1 MKNIIIATILILS
14 ALAVG
19 AKTVQTGVV
28 REYKG
33 KAKKTAL
40 AGVELQ
46 VYPAQSTASDR
57 NGNFRLEFLT
67 LKPGERI
74 NVRRIEK
81 EGYEIFNKDAL
92 EQWNLNPTA
101 TFMIV
106 MCRSNMFKQ
115 LKDTYY
121 KNSGERYARQYRKA
135 QDELKRL
142 KDQNKIQQKEY
153 IERLEQ
159 LEQEYG
165 RQLENLDNYVDRFAR
180 IDLSEISPV
189 EQEIIE
195 LVQAGKIDE
204 AIAKYEELNA
214 KEKLLDGISKR
225 KEVGEAIS
233 TLTEIDRNL
242 AADNDTLYAVVERQ
256 IQTLQLGGAENNEK
270 IRRLY
275 CDIADADTT
284 NIEWLIDTGNFLY
297 EYAADHQAALGYFHK
312 ALASAEALHGPR
324 SEEVAKVMNN
334 LGVVCNDLGEFSNAL
349 DYLQR
354 ALEIRLAVHGE
365 ENNLTATT
373 YQNLGNTYLD
383 SGDPNKALEYFQKAL
398 DINQKVLD
406 PEAPDIAVS
415 YNDIGNA
422 WCVMGDYAKGLE
434 YLNKALEIQKK
445 NYGEEHL
452 QVAAILNNIGYLQS
466 TTGNYQEALDN
477 HQKAL
482 SIQEKI
488 VGSDHPDTAI
498 SNNNIGSTYFHTGD
512 FTKALEYFR
521 KALDIREKAFGE
533 RHPSVGESYNNLG
546 VVCIE
551 LGDYH
556 GARDNLEKTLE
567 VYKSVYEGD
576 NEAVAVIYNNLA
588 NLCSSLG
595 DFRKALE
602 YNEKALEINERIFGP
617 EHPQVALS
625 HNNLGT
631 TYGNLGEH
639 QKGLEHLQKA
649 LDIRIKVLGA
659 DHPDVAT
666 GYNNIG
672 TVYSDL
678 GDYDKALEYYR
689 KSLETRRKT
698 FKEENTEFAQ
708 LYNNIGIALAKQG
721 KEAEGLE
728 YKRKALAI
736 RGKVLGD
743 DHPDIRESNFSVA
756 LTLIK
761 LAAADTAYQAQLD
774 EFMTD
779 KVWTMAVAAA
789 DGAAA
794 AKGLTGEYVIFALND
809 WRFGDHDF
817 YGAAMGSMGK
827 PKEFTMYRDG
837 NTEAYRF
844 DDDRLG
850 MGLYLVKVTSEEKA
864 RLKRA
869 FEEWQKNNSV
879 K

>member
-1 MKNIIIATILILS
+1 MKNIIITTILILS
-14 ALAVG
+14 ALAAG
-19 AKTVQTGVV
+19 ARTVQTGVV

-101 TFMIV
+101 SFMIV

-180 IDLSEISPV
+180 IDLSEILPV

-195 LVQAGKIDE
+195 LVQVGKIDE

-233 TLTEIDRNL
+233 TLTEVDRNL

-256 IQTLQLGGAENNEK
+256 IQTLQLGGADNNVK
-270 IRRLY
+270 IKQLY

-284 NIEWLIDTGNFLY
+284 NIGWLIDTGNFLY

-312 ALASAEALHGPR
+312 ALASAEAQHGPR
-324 SEEVAKVMNN
+324 SEETSKVMNN
-334 LGVVCNDLGEFSNAL
+334 LGVVCNDLGEFSKAL

-354 ALEIRLAVHGE
+354 ALDIRLAVLGE

-406 PEAPDIAVS
+406 PDDPALAVS
-415 YNDIGNA
+415 YNDLGN
-422 WCVMGDYAKGLE
+422 VFYSLGDYGKALE
-434 YLNKALEIQKK
+434 YLEKALEIQTKI
-445 NYGEEHL
+445 YSGGHL
-452 QVAAILNNIGYLQS
+452 HTAATLNNIGMLLS
-466 TTGNYQEALDN
+466 DKGDYQTALDN
-477 HQKAL
+477 YFKAL
-482 SIQEKI
+482 AIQEKI
-488 VGSDHPDTAI
+488 VGPGHPDIAI
-498 SNNNIGSTYFHTGD
+498 SYNNIGSVYYYTGD
-512 FTKALEYFR
+512 FSKALEYFR
-521 KALDIREKAFGE
+521 KALDIRVAAFGE
-533 RHPSVGESYNNLG
+533 KHPSVGESYSNTGVTLTQLG
-546 VVCIE
+546 NY
-551 LGDYH
+551 DA
-556 GARDNLEKTLE
+556 ARENLEKSLE
-567 VYKSVYEGD
+567 IYKDVFGND
-576 NEAVAVIYNNLA
+576 NEAISVTYINLA
-588 NLCSSLG
+588 DLSSNLG
-595 DFRKALE
+595 DFQKALE
-602 YNEKALEINERIFGP
+602 YQQKALEINQRLFGP
-617 EHPQVALS
+617 DHPQVALS
-625 HNNLGT
+625 YNNIGT
-631 TYGNLGEH
+631 AYGDLGEP
-639 QKGLEHLQKA
+639 QKALEYLQKA
-649 LDIRIKVLGA
+649 LDIRIKLLGNN
-659 DHPDVAT
+659 HPYVAS

-672 TVYSDL
+672 TIYNDL
-678 GDYDKALEYYR
+678 GNYDKALEYYH
-689 KSLETRRKT
+689 KAIDSYSHN
-698 FKEENTEFAQ
+698 EENPECAQ
-708 LYNNIGIALAKQG
+708 TYNNIGVALAKQG
-721 KEAEGLE
+721 KDAEALD
-728 YKRKALAI
+728 YKQKALEI
-736 RGKVLGD
+736 REQVLGIN
-743 DHPDIRESNFSVA
+743 HPGSRASYFSIA
-756 LTLIK
+756 LSLIK
-761 LAAADTAYQAQLD
+761 LAAADPAYQAQLD

-794 AKGLTGEYVIFALND
+794 SKGLTGEYVVFALND

-817 YGAAMGSMGK
+817 YGAAMGSVGK
-827 PKEFTMYRDG
+827 PKEFAMYRDG

-850 MGLYLVKVTSEEKA
+850 LEMLLIKVTPEKKA

>member
-101 TFMIV
+101 PFMIV

-142 KDQNKIQQKEY
+142 KEQNKIQQKEY

-233 TLTEIDRNL
+233 TLTEVDRNL

-284 NIEWLIDTGNFLY
+284 NIGWLIDTGNFLY

-312 ALASAEALHGPR
+312 ALASAEAQHGPQ
-324 SEEVAKVMNN
+324 SEEVAKVLNN
-334 LGVVCNDLGEFSNAL
+334 LGVVCNELGEFSKAL
-349 DYLQR
+349 DHLQR
-354 ALEIRLAVHGE
+354 ALDIRLAVLGE
-365 ENNLTATT
+365 ENALTATT
-373 YQNLGNTYLD
+373 YENLGNTYLD
-383 SGDPNKALEYFQKAL
+383 SGDPNKALEYFQKAF

-406 PEAPDIAVS
+406 SDDPALTVS
-415 YNDIGNA
+415 YNDLGNA
-422 WCVMGDYAKGLE
+422 FYSLGDYGKALE
-434 YLNKALEIQKK
+434 YLEKALEIQTKI
-445 NYGEEHL
+445 YSGGHL
-452 QVAAILNNIGYLQS
+452 HTAATLNNIGMLLS
-466 TTGNYQEALDN
+466 DKGDYQAALDN
-477 HQKAL
+477 YFKAL
-482 SIQEKI
+482 AIQEKI
-488 VGSDHPDTAI
+488 VGPGHPDIAI
-498 SNNNIGSTYFHTGD
+498 SYNNIGSVYYYTGD
-512 FTKALEYFR
+512 FSKALEYFR
-521 KALDIREKAFGE
+521 KALDIRVAAFGE
-533 RHPSVGESYNNLG
+533 KHPSVGESYSNTGVTLTQLG
-546 VVCIE
+546 NY
-551 LGDYH
+551 DA
-556 GARDNLEKTLE
+556 ARENLEKSLE
-567 VYKSVYEGD
+567 IYKDVFGND
-576 NEAVAVIYNNLA
+576 NEAISVTYINLA
-588 NLCSSLG
+588 DLSSNLG
-595 DFRKALE
+595 DFQKALE
-602 YNEKALEINERIFGP
+602 YQQKALEINLRLFGP
-617 EHPQVALS
+617 DHPQVALS
-625 HNNLGT
+625 YNNIGT
-631 TYGNLGEH
+631 AYGDLGEP
-639 QKGLEHLQKA
+639 QKALEYLQKA
-649 LDIRIKVLGA
+649 LDIRIKLLGNN
-659 DHPDVAT
+659 HPYVAS

-672 TVYSDL
+672 TIYNDL
-678 GDYDKALEYYR
+678 GNYDKALEYYH
-689 KSLETRRKT
+689 KAIDSYSHN
-698 FKEENTEFAQ
+698 EENPECAQ
-708 LYNNIGIALAKQG
+708 TYNNIGVALAKQG
-721 KEAEGLE
+721 KDAEALD
-728 YKRKALAI
+728 YKQKALEL
-736 RGKVLGD
+736 REQVLGIN
-743 DHPDIRESNFSVA
+743 HPDCRASYFSIA
-756 LTLIK
+756 LSLIK

-774 EFMTD
+774 EFMAD

-837 NTEAYRF
+837 NTKAYRF

>member
-14 ALAVG
+14 ALTAG
-19 AKTVQTGVV
+19 ARTVQTGIV

-40 AGVELQ
+40 PGVELQ

-92 EQWNLNPTA
+92 DQWNLNPTA
-101 TFMIV
+101 PFMIV

-142 KDQNKIQQKEY
+142 KEQNKIQQKEY

-214 KEKLLDGISKR
+214 KEKLLEGISRR
-225 KEVGEAIS
+225 KEISEAIS
-233 TLTEIDRNL
+233 TLTVVDRNL

-256 IQTLQLGGAENNEK
+256 IQTLQLGGAENNDK

-312 ALASAEALHGPR
+312 ALASAEAQHGPR
-324 SEEVAKVMNN
+324 SKEVAKVMNN
-334 LGVVCNDLGEFSNAL
+334 LGVVYNELGEFSKAL

-354 ALEIRLAVHGE
+354 ALDIRLAVLGE

-373 YQNLGNTYLD
+373 YQNLGNTYLS
-383 SGDPNKALEYFQKAL
+383 SGDANKVLEYFQKAL
-398 DINQKVLD
+398 DINLKVLD
-406 PEAPDIAVS
+406 PDAPGIAIG
-415 YNDIGNA
+415 YNNIGNA
-422 WCVMGDYAKGLE
+422 WCILGDYAKGLE
-434 YLNKALEIQKK
+434 YLEKALEIQKK
-445 NYGEEHL
+445 NYGDGHL
-452 QVAAILNNIGYLQS
+452 HVAATVNNIGYLQ
-466 TTGNYQEALDN
+466 TILGNYQEALEDY
-477 HQKAL
+477 QKAL

-488 VGSDHPDTAI
+488 VGPDHPDIAI

-512 FTKALEYFR
+512 FAKALDYFR
-521 KALDIREKAFGE
+521 KALDIREKSFGE
-533 RHPSVGESYNNLG
+533 RHPSVGESYNNVGLMLTY
-546 VVCIE
+546 
-551 LGDYH
+551 LGDFES
-556 GARDNLEKTLE
+556 ARKYLEKGLE
-567 VYKSVYEGD
+567 IKEAVYDGD
-576 NEAVAVIYNNLA
+576 NEAIAISYINLA
-588 NLCSSLG
+588 ELYSDLG
-595 DFRKALE
+595 DFQKALE
-602 YNEKALEINERIFGP
+602 YQQKALEINLRLFGP
-617 EHPQVALS
+617 DHPQVALS
-625 HNNLGT
+625 YNNIGT
-631 TYGNLGEH
+631 AYGDLGEP
-639 QKGLEHLQKA
+639 QKALEYLQKA
-649 LDIRIKVLGA
+649 LEIRIKFLGNN
-659 DHPDVAT
+659 HPYVAS

-672 TVYSDL
+672 TIYNDL

-689 KSLETRRKT
+689 KAIDSYSHN
-698 FKEENTEFAQ
+698 EENPECAQ
-708 LYNNIGIALAKQG
+708 TYNNIGVALAKQG
-721 KEAEGLE
+721 KDAEALD
-728 YKRKALAI
+728 YKQKALEI
-736 RGKVLGD
+736 RERVLGIN
-743 DHPDIRESNFSVA
+743 HPDCRASYFSIA
-756 LTLIK
+756 LSLIK
-761 LAAADTAYQAQLD
+761 LAAADPAYQAQLD

-794 AKGLTGEYVIFALND
+794 SKGLTGEYVVFALND

-817 YGAAMGSMGK
+817 YGAAMGSVGK
-827 PKEFTMYRDG
+827 PKDFVMYRDG

-850 MGLYLVKVTSEEKA
+850 MEMLLIKVTPEEKA

>member
-1 MKNIIIATILILS
+1 MKNIIITTILILS
-14 ALAVG
+14 AFAAG
-19 AKTVQTGVV
+19 ARTVQTGVV

-92 EQWNLNPTA
+92 DQWNLNPTA
-101 TFMIV
+101 SFMIV

-180 IDLSEISPV
+180 IDLSEILPV

-233 TLTEIDRNL
+233 TLTEVDRNL

-256 IQTLQLGGAENNEK
+256 IQTLQLGGADNNAK
-270 IRRLY
+270 IRQLY

-284 NIEWLIDTGNFLY
+284 NIGWLIDTGNFLY
-297 EYAADHQAALGYFHK
+297 EYAADHQAALDYFRK
-312 ALASAEALHGPR
+312 ALASAEAQHGPR

-334 LGVVCNDLGEFSNAL
+334 LGVVYNELGEFSKAL

-354 ALEIRLAVHGE
+354 ALEIRAAVHGE

-398 DINQKVLD
+398 DINQKVLESDD
-406 PEAPDIAVS
+406 PALAVS
-415 YNDIGNA
+415 YNDLGN
-422 WCVMGDYAKGLE
+422 VFYSLGDYGKALE
-434 YLNKALEIQKK
+434 YLEKALEIQTKI
-445 NYGEEHL
+445 YSGGHL
-452 QVAAILNNIGYLQS
+452 HTAATLNNIGMLLS
-466 TTGNYQEALDN
+466 DKGDYQTALDN
-477 HQKAL
+477 YFKAL
-482 SIQEKI
+482 AIQEKI
-488 VGSDHPDTAI
+488 VGPGHPDIAI
-498 SNNNIGSTYFHTGD
+498 SYNNIGSVYYYTGD
-512 FTKALEYFR
+512 FSKALEYFR
-521 KALDIREKAFGE
+521 KALDIRVAAFGE
-533 RHPSVGESYNNLG
+533 KHPSVGESYSNTGVTLTQLG
-546 VVCIE
+546 NY
-551 LGDYH
+551 DD
-556 GARDNLEKTLE
+556 ARENLEKSLE
-567 VYKSVYEGD
+567 IYKDVYGND
-576 NEAVAVIYNNLA
+576 NEAISVTYINLA
-588 NLCSSLG
+588 DLSSNLG
-595 DFRKALE
+595 DFQKALE
-602 YNEKALEINERIFGP
+602 YQQKALEINLRLFGP
-617 EHPQVALS
+617 DHPQVALS
-625 HNNLGT
+625 YNNIGT
-631 TYGNLGEH
+631 AYGDLGEP
-639 QKGLEHLQKA
+639 QKALEYLQKA
-649 LDIRIKVLGA
+649 LDIRIKLLGNN
-659 DHPDVAT
+659 HPYVAS

-672 TVYSDL
+672 TIYNDL
-678 GDYDKALEYYR
+678 GNYDKALEYYH
-689 KSLETRRKT
+689 KAIDSYSHN
-698 FKEENTEFAQ
+698 EENPECAQ
-708 LYNNIGIALAKQG
+708 TYNNIGVALAKQG
-721 KEAEGLE
+721 KDAEALD
-728 YKRKALAI
+728 YKQKALEI
-736 RGKVLGD
+736 REQVLGIN
-743 DHPDIRESNFSVA
+743 HPDCRASYFSIA
-756 LTLIK
+756 LSLIK
-761 LAAADTAYQAQLD
+761 LAAADPAYQAQLD

-789 DGAAA
+789 DGVAA
-794 AKGLTGEYVIFALND
+794 AKGLTGEYVVFALND

-817 YGAAMGSMGK
+817 YGAAMGSVGK
-827 PKEFTMYRDG
+827 PKEFAMYRDG

-850 MGLYLVKVTSEEKA
+850 MEMLLIKVTPEEKA

>member
-1 MKNIIIATILILS
+1 MKNIIITTILILS
-14 ALAVG
+14 ALAAG
-19 AKTVQTGVV
+19 ARTVQTGVV

-101 TFMIV
+101 SFMIV

-180 IDLSEISPV
+180 IDLSEILPV

-233 TLTEIDRNL
+233 TLTEVDRNL

-256 IQTLQLGGAENNEK
+256 IQTLQLGGADNNAK
-270 IRRLY
+270 IRQLY
-275 CDIADADTT
+275 CDIADADTS
-284 NIEWLIDTGNFLY
+284 NIGWLIDTGNFLH

-312 ALASAEALHGPR
+312 ALASAEAQHGPR
-324 SEEVAKVMNN
+324 SEETSKVMNN
-334 LGVVCNDLGEFSNAL
+334 LGVVYNNLGEFSKAL

-354 ALEIRLAVHGE
+354 ALDIRLAVLGE
-365 ENNLTATT
+365 KNALTANT
-373 YQNLGNTYLD
+373 YENLGNTYLD
-383 SGDPNKALEYFQKAL
+383 SGDTAKALEYFRKAL

-567 VYKSVYEGD
+567 IYKSVYEGD
-576 NEAVAVIYNNLA
+576 NEAVAVAYNNLA
-588 NLCSSLG
+588 DLCFSLG
-595 DFRKALE
+595 DFRKAIE

-672 TVYSDL
+672 TIYSDL

-721 KEAEGLE
+721 KEVEGLE

-736 RGKVLGD
+736 REKVLGD

-756 LTLIK
+756 LTLIA
-761 LAAADTAYQAQLD
+761 LAAADPAYQSQLD

-779 KVWTMAVAAA
+779 KVWTMRTVSTN
-789 DGAAA
+789 GAAA
-794 AKGLTGEYVIFALND
+794 AKGLTGEYVVFALND
-809 WRFGDHDF
+809 WHFGDHDLQ
-817 YGAAMGSMGK
+817 GAAMASVGK
-827 PKEFTMYRDG
+827 PKEFVFYNEG
-837 NTEAYRF
+837 NPETYMFET
-844 DDDRLG
+844 DRLG
-850 MGLYLVKVTSEEKA
+850 MGLYLVKVTPEEKA

>member
-1 MKNIIIATILILS
+1 MKNIIIASILILS
-14 ALAVG
+14 ALAAG
-19 AKTVQTGVV
+19 AKTVQTGIV

-101 TFMIV
+101 PFMIV

-214 KEKLLDGISKR
+214 KAKLLESISKR

-233 TLTEIDRNL
+233 TLTEVDRNL

-284 NIEWLIDTGNFLY
+284 NIGWLIDTGNFLY

-312 ALASAEALHGPR
+312 ALASAEAQHGPR

-354 ALEIRLAVHGE
+354 ALDIRLAVLGE
-365 ENNLTATT
+365 ENALTATT
-373 YQNLGNTYLD
+373 YENLGNAYLD
-383 SGDPNKALEYFQKAL
+383 SGDTAKALEYFRKAL
-398 DINQKVLD
+398 DINQKVLESDD
-406 PEAPDIAVS
+406 PALAVS
-415 YNDIGNA
+415 YNDLGN
-422 WCVMGDYAKGLE
+422 VFYSLGDYGKALE
-434 YLNKALEIQKK
+434 YLEKALEIQTKI
-445 NYGEEHL
+445 YSGGHL
-452 QVAAILNNIGYLQS
+452 HTAATLNNIGMLLS
-466 TTGNYQEALDN
+466 DKGDYQTALDN
-477 HQKAL
+477 YFKAL
-482 SIQEKI
+482 AIQEKI
-488 VGSDHPDTAI
+488 VGPGHPDIAI
-498 SNNNIGSTYFHTGD
+498 SYNNIGSVYYYTGD
-512 FTKALEYFR
+512 FSKALEYFR
-521 KALDIREKAFGE
+521 KALDIRVAAFGE
-533 RHPSVGESYNNLG
+533 KHPSVGESYSNTGVTLTQLG
-546 VVCIE
+546 NY
-551 LGDYH
+551 DD
-556 GARDNLEKTLE
+556 ARENLEKSLE
-567 VYKSVYEGD
+567 IYKDVYGND
-576 NEAVAVIYNNLA
+576 NEAISVTYINLA
-588 NLCSSLG
+588 DLSSNLG
-595 DFRKALE
+595 DFQKALE
-602 YNEKALEINERIFGP
+602 YQQKALEINLRLFGP
-617 EHPQVALS
+617 DHPQVALS
-625 HNNLGT
+625 YNNIGT
-631 TYGNLGEH
+631 AYGDLGEP
-639 QKGLEHLQKA
+639 QKALEYLQKA
-649 LDIRIKVLGA
+649 LDIRIKLLGNN
-659 DHPDVAT
+659 HPYVAS

-672 TVYSDL
+672 TIYNDL
-678 GDYDKALEYYR
+678 GNYDKALEYYH
-689 KSLETRRKT
+689 KAIDSYSHN
-698 FKEENTEFAQ
+698 EENPECAQ
-708 LYNNIGIALAKQG
+708 TYNNIGVALAKQG
-721 KEAEGLE
+721 KDAEALD
-728 YKRKALAI
+728 YKQKALEI
-736 RGKVLGD
+736 REQVLGIN
-743 DHPDIRESNFSVA
+743 HPDCRASYFSIA
-756 LTLIK
+756 LSLIK
-761 LAAADTAYQAQLD
+761 LAAADPAYQAQLD

-779 KVWTMAVAAA
+779 KVWTMAVAVA

-794 AKGLTGEYVIFALND
+794 AKGMTGEYVIFALND

-850 MGLYLVKVTSEEKA
+850 MGLYLVKVTPEEKA

>member
-101 TFMIV
+101 PFMIV

-180 IDLSEISPV
+180 IDLSEVSPV

-233 TLTEIDRNL
+233 TLTEVDRNL

-312 ALASAEALHGPR
+312 ALASAEAQHGPQ
-324 SEEVAKVMNN
+324 SEEVAKVLNN
-334 LGVVCNDLGEFSNAL
+334 LGVVCNELGEFSKAL
-349 DYLQR
+349 DHLQR

-398 DINQKVLD
+398 EINQKVLD
-406 PEAPDIAVS
+406 PDDPAFAVS
-415 YNDIGNA
+415 YNDLGN
-422 WCVMGDYAKGLE
+422 VFYSLGDYGKALE
-434 YLNKALEIQKK
+434 YLEKALEIQTKI
-445 NYGEEHL
+445 YSGGHL
-452 QVAAILNNIGYLQS
+452 HTAATLNNIGMLLS
-466 TTGNYQEALDN
+466 DKGDYQTALDN
-477 HQKAL
+477 YFKAL
-482 SIQEKI
+482 AIQEKI
-488 VGSDHPDTAI
+488 VGPGHPDIAI
-498 SNNNIGSTYFHTGD
+498 SYNNIGSVYYYTSD
-512 FTKALEYFR
+512 FSKALEYFR
-521 KALDIREKAFGE
+521 KALDIRVAAFGE
-533 RHPSVGESYNNLG
+533 KHPSVGESYSNTGVTLTQLG
-546 VVCIE
+546 NY
-551 LGDYH
+551 DA
-556 GARDNLEKTLE
+556 ARENLEKSLE
-567 VYKSVYEGD
+567 IYKDIFGND
-576 NEAVAVIYNNLA
+576 NEAISITYINLA
-588 NLCSSLG
+588 DLSSNLG
-595 DFRKALE
+595 DFQKALE
-602 YNEKALEINERIFGP
+602 YQQKALEINLRLFGP
-617 EHPQVALS
+617 DHPQVALS
-625 HNNLGT
+625 YNNIGT
-631 TYGNLGEH
+631 AYGDLGEP
-639 QKGLEHLQKA
+639 QKALEYLQKA
-649 LDIRIKVLGA
+649 LDIRIKLLGNN
-659 DHPDVAT
+659 HPYVAS

-672 TVYSDL
+672 TIYNDL
-678 GDYDKALEYYR
+678 GNYDKALEYYH
-689 KSLETRRKT
+689 KAIDSYSHN
-698 FKEENTEFAQ
+698 EENPECAQ
-708 LYNNIGIALAKQG
+708 TYNNIGVALAKQG
-721 KEAEGLE
+721 KDAEALD
-728 YKRKALAI
+728 YKQKALEI
-736 RGKVLGD
+736 REKVLGIN
-743 DHPDIRESNFSVA
+743 HPDCRASYFSIA
-756 LTLIK
+756 LSLIK

>member
-1 MKNIIIATILILS
+1 MKNIIITTILILS
-14 ALAVG
+14 ALAAG
-19 AKTVQTGVV
+19 AKTVQTGIV

-33 KAKKTAL
+33 KAKKTPL

-101 TFMIV
+101 PFMIV

-214 KEKLLDGISKR
+214 KAKLLDGISKR

-233 TLTEIDRNL
+233 TLTEVDRNL

-256 IQTLQLGGAENNEK
+256 IQTLQLGGAENNGK

-284 NIEWLIDTGNFLY
+284 NIRWLIDTGNFLY

-312 ALASAEALHGPR
+312 ALASAEAQHGPQ
-324 SEEVAKVMNN
+324 SEEVAKVLNN
-334 LGVVCNDLGEFSNAL
+334 LGVVCNELGEFSKAL
-349 DYLQR
+349 DHLQR
-354 ALEIRLAVHGE
+354 ALDIRLAVLGE

-373 YQNLGNTYLD
+373 YNNIGNTYLV

-406 PEAPDIAVS
+406 HDAPEIAIS

-422 WCVMGDYAKGLE
+422 RCGLGDYAKGLE
-434 YLNKALEIQKK
+434 YFENALEIQKK
-445 NYGEEHL
+445 NYGDGHL
-452 QVAAILNNIGYLQS
+452 HVAATINNIGYLQS
-466 TTGNYQEALDN
+466 ILGNYQDALEC

-488 VGSDHPDTAI
+488 VGPDHPDIAI
-498 SNNNIGSTYFHTGD
+498 SNNNIGSAYYHIGDLAKARDYFS
-512 FTKALEYFR
+512 KALE
-521 KALDIREKAFGE
+521 IRIKAFGE
-533 RHPSVGESYNNLG
+533 RHPSVGESYNNVGLT
-546 VVCIE
+546 
-551 LGDYH
+551 LTDMGDFESALIY
-556 GARDNLEKTLE
+556 LETGLE
-567 VYKSVYEGD
+567 IKESVYEGD
-576 NEAVAVIYNNLA
+576 NEDIAISYINLGG
-588 NLCSSLG
+588 LYSDLG
-595 DFRKALE
+595 DFQKALE
-602 YNEKALEINERIFGP
+602 YQQKALEINQRLFGP
-617 EHPQVALS
+617 DHPQVALS
-625 HNNLGT
+625 YNNIGT
-631 TYGNLGEH
+631 AYGDLGEP
-639 QKGLEHLQKA
+639 QKALEYLHKA
-649 LDIRIKVLGA
+649 LDIRIKLLGNN
-659 DHPDVAT
+659 HPYVAS

-672 TVYSDL
+672 TIYNDL
-678 GDYDKALEYYR
+678 GNYDKALEYYH
-689 KSLETRRKT
+689 KAIDSYSHN
-698 FKEENTEFAQ
+698 EEDPECAQ
-708 LYNNIGIALAKQG
+708 TYNNIGVALAKQG
-721 KEAEGLE
+721 KDAEALD
-728 YKRKALAI
+728 YKQKALEL
-736 RGKVLGD
+736 REQVLGIN
-743 DHPDIRESNFSVA
+743 HPDCRASYFSIA
-756 LTLIK
+756 LSLIK

-827 PKEFTMYRDG
+827 PKEFTMYRDD

-850 MGLYLVKVTSEEKA
+850 MGLYLVKVTPEEKA

>member
-101 TFMIV
+101 PFMIV

-284 NIEWLIDTGNFLY
+284 NIGWLIDTGNFLY

-398 DINQKVLD
+398 EINQKVLD
-406 PEAPDIAVS
+406 PDDPAFAVS
-415 YNDIGNA
+415 YNDLGN
-422 WCVMGDYAKGLE
+422 VFYSLGDYSKALE
-434 YLNKALEIQKK
+434 YLEKALEIQTKI
-445 NYGEEHL
+445 YSGGHL
-452 QVAAILNNIGYLQS
+452 HTAATLNNIGMLLS
-466 TTGNYQEALDN
+466 DKGDYQTALDN
-477 HQKAL
+477 YFKAL
-482 SIQEKI
+482 AIQEKI
-488 VGSDHPDTAI
+488 VGPGHPDIAI
-498 SNNNIGSTYFHTGD
+498 SYNNIGSVYYYTGD
-512 FTKALEYFR
+512 FSKALEYFR
-521 KALDIREKAFGE
+521 KALDIRVAAFGE
-533 RHPSVGESYNNLG
+533 KHPSVGESYSNTGVTLTQLG
-546 VVCIE
+546 NYDAACE
-551 LGDYH
+551 
-556 GARDNLEKTLE
+556 NLEKSLE
-567 VYKSVYEGD
+567 IYKDVFGND
-576 NEAVAVIYNNLA
+576 NEAISVTYINLA
-588 NLCSSLG
+588 DLSSNLG
-595 DFRKALE
+595 DFQKALE
-602 YNEKALEINERIFGP
+602 YQQKALEINLRLFGP
-617 EHPQVALS
+617 DHPQVALS
-625 HNNLGT
+625 YNNIGT
-631 TYGNLGEH
+631 AYGDLGEP
-639 QKGLEHLQKA
+639 QKALEYLQKA
-649 LDIRIKVLGA
+649 LDIRIKLLGNN
-659 DHPDVAT
+659 HPYVAS

-672 TVYSDL
+672 TIYNDL
-678 GDYDKALEYYR
+678 GNYDKALEYYH
-689 KSLETRRKT
+689 KAIDSYSHN
-698 FKEENTEFAQ
+698 EESPECAQ
-708 LYNNIGIALAKQG
+708 TYNNIGVALAKQG
-721 KEAEGLE
+721 KDAEALD
-728 YKRKALAI
+728 YKQKALEL
-736 RGKVLGD
+736 REKVLGIN
-743 DHPDIRESNFSVA
+743 HPDCRASYFSIA
-756 LTLIK
+756 LSLIK

>member
-1 MKNIIIATILILS
+1 MKNIIITTILILS
-14 ALAVG
+14 AFAAG
-19 AKTVQTGVV
+19 ARTVQTGVV

-101 TFMIV
+101 SFMIV

-159 LEQEYG
+159 LEKEYG

-180 IDLSEISPV
+180 IDLSEILPI

-195 LVQAGKIDE
+195 LVQVGKIDE

-233 TLTEIDRNL
+233 TLTEVDRNL

-256 IQTLQLGGAENNEK
+256 IQTLQLGGADNNVK
-270 IRRLY
+270 IRQLY

-284 NIEWLIDTGNFLY
+284 NIGWLIDTGNFLY

-312 ALASAEALHGPR
+312 ALASAEAHHGPR
-324 SEEVAKVMNN
+324 SEETSKVMNN
-334 LGVVCNDLGEFSNAL
+334 LGVVYNNLGEFSKAL

-354 ALEIRLAVHGE
+354 ALDIRLAVLGE

-373 YQNLGNTYLD
+373 YQNLGNAYLD
-383 SGDPNKALEYFQKAL
+383 AGDTAKAMEYFHKAL
-398 DINQKVLD
+398 DINLKVLD
-406 PEAPDIAVS
+406 PDDPALAVS
-415 YNDIGNA
+415 YNDLGN
-422 WCVMGDYAKGLE
+422 VFYSLGDYGKALE
-434 YLNKALEIQKK
+434 YLEKALEIQTKI
-445 NYGEEHL
+445 YSGGHL
-452 QVAAILNNIGYLQS
+452 HTAATLNNIGMLLS
-466 TTGNYQEALDN
+466 DKGDYQTALDN
-477 HQKAL
+477 YFKAL
-482 SIQEKI
+482 AIQEKI
-488 VGSDHPDTAI
+488 VGPGHPDIAI
-498 SNNNIGSTYFHTGD
+498 SYNNIGSVYYYTGD
-512 FTKALEYFR
+512 FSKALEYFR
-521 KALDIREKAFGE
+521 KALDIRVAAFGE
-533 RHPSVGESYNNLG
+533 KHPSVGESYSNTGVTLTQLG
-546 VVCIE
+546 NY
-551 LGDYH
+551 DA
-556 GARDNLEKTLE
+556 ARENLEKSLE
-567 VYKSVYEGD
+567 IYKDVFGND
-576 NEAVAVIYNNLA
+576 NEAISVTYINLA
-588 NLCSSLG
+588 DLSSNLG
-595 DFRKALE
+595 DFQKALE
-602 YNEKALEINERIFGP
+602 YQQKALEINQRLFGP
-617 EHPQVALS
+617 DHPQVALS
-625 HNNLGT
+625 YNNIGT
-631 TYGNLGEH
+631 AYGDLGEP
-639 QKGLEHLQKA
+639 QKALEYLQKA
-649 LDIRIKVLGA
+649 LDIRIKLLGNN
-659 DHPDVAT
+659 HPYVAS

-672 TVYSDL
+672 TIYNDL
-678 GDYDKALEYYR
+678 GNYDKALEYYH
-689 KSLETRRKT
+689 KAIDSYSHN
-698 FKEENTEFAQ
+698 EENPECAQ
-708 LYNNIGIALAKQG
+708 TYNNIGVALTKQG
-721 KEAEGLE
+721 KDAEALE

-736 RGKVLGD
+736 REKILGA
-743 DHPDIRESNFSVA
+743 DHPDCRASYFSIA
-756 LTLIK
+756 LSLIK
-761 LAAADTAYQAQLD
+761 LAAADPAYQAQLD

-794 AKGLTGEYVIFALND
+794 SKGLTGEYVVFALND

-817 YGAAMGSMGK
+817 YGAAMGSVGK
-827 PKEFTMYRDG
+827 PKEFAMYRDG

-850 MGLYLVKVTSEEKA
+850 MEMLLIKVTPEEKA

>member
-101 TFMIV
+101 PFMIV

-135 QDELKRL
+135 QDELKHL

-214 KEKLLDGISKR
+214 KAKLLDGISKR

-233 TLTEIDRNL
+233 TLTEVDRNL

-270 IRRLY
+270 IRRIY

-284 NIEWLIDTGNFLY
+284 NIGWLIDTGNFLY

-312 ALASAEALHGPR
+312 ALASAEAQHGPQ
-324 SEEVAKVMNN
+324 SEEVAKVLNN
-334 LGVVCNDLGEFSNAL
+334 LGVVCNELGEFSKAL
-349 DYLQR
+349 DHLQR
-354 ALEIRLAVHGE
+354 ALDIRLAVLGE

-373 YQNLGNTYLD
+373 YNNIGNAYLD

-398 DINQKVLD
+398 EINQKVLD
-406 PEAPDIAVS
+406 PDDPAFAVS
-415 YNDIGNA
+415 YNDLGN
-422 WCVMGDYAKGLE
+422 VFYSLGDYGKALE
-434 YLNKALEIQKK
+434 YLEKALEIQTKI
-445 NYGEEHL
+445 YSGGHL
-452 QVAAILNNIGYLQS
+452 HTAATLNNIGMLLS
-466 TTGNYQEALDN
+466 DKGDYQTALDN
-477 HQKAL
+477 YFKAL
-482 SIQEKI
+482 AIQEKI
-488 VGSDHPDTAI
+488 VGPGHPDIAI
-498 SNNNIGSTYFHTGD
+498 SYNNIGSVYYYTSD
-512 FTKALEYFR
+512 FSKALEYFR
-521 KALDIREKAFGE
+521 KALEIRVAAFGE
-533 RHPSVGESYNNLG
+533 KHPSVGESYSNTGVTLTQLG
-546 VVCIE
+546 NY
-551 LGDYH
+551 DA
-556 GARDNLEKTLE
+556 ARENLEKSLE
-567 VYKSVYEGD
+567 IYKDVFGND
-576 NEAVAVIYNNLA
+576 NEAISVTYINLA
-588 NLCSSLG
+588 DLSSNLG
-595 DFRKALE
+595 DFQKTLE
-602 YNEKALEINERIFGP
+602 YQQKALEINLRLFGP
-617 EHPQVALS
+617 DHPQVALS
-625 HNNLGT
+625 YNNIGT
-631 TYGNLGEH
+631 AYGDLGEP
-639 QKGLEHLQKA
+639 QKALEYLQKA
-649 LDIRIKVLGA
+649 LDIRIKLLGNN
-659 DHPDVAT
+659 HPYVAS

-672 TVYSDL
+672 TIYNDL
-678 GDYDKALEYYR
+678 GNYDKALEYYH
-689 KSLETRRKT
+689 KAIDSYSHN
-698 FKEENTEFAQ
+698 EENPECAQ
-708 LYNNIGIALAKQG
+708 TYNNIGVALAKQG
-721 KEAEGLE
+721 KDAEALD
-728 YKRKALAI
+728 YKQKALEL
-736 RGKVLGD
+736 REQVLGIN
-743 DHPDIRESNFSVA
+743 HPDCRASYFSIA
-756 LTLIK
+756 LSLIK

-779 KVWTMAVAAA
+779 KVWTMAVASA

>member
-14 ALAVG
+14 ALAAG

-101 TFMIV
+101 PFMIV

-142 KDQNKIQQKEY
+142 KGQNKIQQKEY

-195 LVQAGKIDE
+195 LVQAGKVDE

-233 TLTEIDRNL
+233 TLTEVDRNL

-365 ENNLTATT
+365 ENSLTATT

-406 PEAPDIAVS
+406 SDDPALAVS
-415 YNDIGNA
+415 YNDLGN
-422 WCVMGDYAKGLE
+422 VFYSLGDYGKALE
-434 YLNKALEIQKK
+434 YLEKALEIQTKI
-445 NYGEEHL
+445 YSGGHL
-452 QVAAILNNIGYLQS
+452 HTAATLNNIGMLLS
-466 TTGNYQEALDN
+466 DKGDYQTALDN
-477 HQKAL
+477 YFKAL
-482 SIQEKI
+482 AIQEKI
-488 VGSDHPDTAI
+488 VGPGHPDIAI
-498 SNNNIGSTYFHTGD
+498 SYNNIGSVYYYTSD
-512 FTKALEYFR
+512 FSKALEYFR
-521 KALDIREKAFGE
+521 KALDIRVAAFGE
-533 RHPSVGESYNNLG
+533 KHPSVGESYSNTGVTLTQLGNN
-546 VVCIE
+546 
-551 LGDYH
+551 DA
-556 GARDNLEKTLE
+556 ARENLEKSLE
-567 VYKSVYEGD
+567 IYKDVFGND
-576 NEAVAVIYNNLA
+576 NEAISVTYINLA
-588 NLCSSLG
+588 DLSSNLG
-595 DFRKALE
+595 DFQKALE
-602 YNEKALEINERIFGP
+602 YQQKALEINLRLFGP
-617 EHPQVALS
+617 DHPQVALS
-625 HNNLGT
+625 YNNIGT
-631 TYGNLGEH
+631 AYGDLGEP
-639 QKGLEHLQKA
+639 QKALEYLQKA
-649 LDIRIKVLGA
+649 LDIRIKLLGNN
-659 DHPDVAT
+659 HPYVAS

-672 TVYSDL
+672 TIYNDL
-678 GDYDKALEYYR
+678 GNYDKALEYYH
-689 KSLETRRKT
+689 KAIDSYSHN
-698 FKEENTEFAQ
+698 EENPECAQ
-708 LYNNIGIALAKQG
+708 TYNNIGVALAKQG
-721 KEAEGLE
+721 KDAEALD
-728 YKRKALAI
+728 YKQKALEL
-736 RGKVLGD
+736 REQVLGIN
-743 DHPDIRESNFSVA
+743 HPDCRASYFSIA
-756 LTLIK
+756 LSLIK

-850 MGLYLVKVTSEEKA
+850 MGLYLVKVTPEEKA

>member
-1 MKNIIIATILILS
+1 MKNIIITTILILS
-14 ALAVG
+14 AFAAG
-19 AKTVQTGVV
+19 ARTVQTGVV

-101 TFMIV
+101 SFMIV

-159 LEQEYG
+159 LEKEYG

-180 IDLSEISPV
+180 IDLSEILPI

-195 LVQAGKIDE
+195 LVQVGKIDE

-233 TLTEIDRNL
+233 TLTEVDRNL

-256 IQTLQLGGAENNEK
+256 IQTLQLGGADNNVK
-270 IRRLY
+270 IRQLY

-284 NIEWLIDTGNFLY
+284 NIGWLIDTGNFLY

-312 ALASAEALHGPR
+312 ALASAEAHHGPR
-324 SEEVAKVMNN
+324 SEETSKVMNN
-334 LGVVCNDLGEFSNAL
+334 LGVVYNNLGEFSKAL

-354 ALEIRLAVHGE
+354 ALDIRLAVLGE

-373 YQNLGNTYLD
+373 YQNLGNAYLD
-383 SGDPNKALEYFQKAL
+383 AGDTAKAMEYFHKAL
-398 DINQKVLD
+398 DINLKVLD
-406 PEAPDIAVS
+406 PDDPALAVS
-415 YNDIGNA
+415 YNDLGN
-422 WCVMGDYAKGLE
+422 VFYSLGDYGKALE
-434 YLNKALEIQKK
+434 YLEKALEIQTKI
-445 NYGEEHL
+445 YSGGHL
-452 QVAAILNNIGYLQS
+452 HTAATLNNIGMLLS
-466 TTGNYQEALDN
+466 DKGDYQTALDN
-477 HQKAL
+477 YFKAL
-482 SIQEKI
+482 AIQEKI
-488 VGSDHPDTAI
+488 VGPGHPDIAI
-498 SNNNIGSTYFHTGD
+498 SYNNIGSVYYYTGD
-512 FTKALEYFR
+512 FSKALEYFR
-521 KALDIREKAFGE
+521 KALDIRVAAFGE
-533 RHPSVGESYNNLG
+533 KHPSVGESYSNTGVTLTQLG
-546 VVCIE
+546 NY
-551 LGDYH
+551 DA
-556 GARDNLEKTLE
+556 ARENLEKSLE
-567 VYKSVYEGD
+567 IYKDVFGND
-576 NEAVAVIYNNLA
+576 NEAISVTYINLA
-588 NLCSSLG
+588 DLSSNLG
-595 DFRKALE
+595 DFQKALE
-602 YNEKALEINERIFGP
+602 YQQKALEINQRLFGP
-617 EHPQVALS
+617 DHPQVALS
-625 HNNLGT
+625 YNNIGT
-631 TYGNLGEH
+631 AYGDLGEP
-639 QKGLEHLQKA
+639 QKALEYLQKA
-649 LDIRIKVLGA
+649 LDIRIKLLGNN
-659 DHPDVAT
+659 HPYVAS

-672 TVYSDL
+672 TIYNDL
-678 GDYDKALEYYR
+678 GNYDKALEYYH
-689 KSLETRRKT
+689 KAIDSYSHN
-698 FKEENTEFAQ
+698 EENPECAQ
-708 LYNNIGIALAKQG
+708 TYNNIGVALAKQG
-721 KEAEGLE
+721 KDAEALD
-728 YKRKALAI
+728 YKQKALEI
-736 RGKVLGD
+736 REQVLGIN
-743 DHPDIRESNFSVA
+743 HPDCRASYFSIA
-756 LTLIK
+756 LSLIK
-761 LAAADTAYQAQLD
+761 LAAADPAYQAQLD

-794 AKGLTGEYVIFALND
+794 SKGLTGEYVVFALND

-817 YGAAMGSMGK
+817 YGAAMGSVGK
-827 PKEFTMYRDG
+827 PKEFAMYRDG

-850 MGLYLVKVTSEEKA
+850 LEMLLIKVTPEEKA

>member
-1 MKNIIIATILILS
+1 MKNIIITTILILS
-14 ALAVG
+14 ALAAG
-19 AKTVQTGVV
+19 ARTVQTGVV

-101 TFMIV
+101 PFMIV

-142 KDQNKIQQKEY
+142 KEQNKIQQKEY
-153 IERLEQ
+153 IEQLEQ

-233 TLTEIDRNL
+233 TLTEVDRNL

-256 IQTLQLGGAENNEK
+256 IQTLQLGGAENNDK

-284 NIEWLIDTGNFLY
+284 NIDWLIDTGNFLY
-297 EYAADHQAALGYFHK
+297 EYAADHQAALGYFRK
-312 ALASAEALHGPR
+312 ALASAEAQHGPR

-354 ALEIRLAVHGE
+354 ALEIRAAVHGE

-398 DINQKVLD
+398 DINQKVLESDD
-406 PEAPDIAVS
+406 PALAVS
-415 YNDIGNA
+415 YNDLGN
-422 WCVMGDYAKGLE
+422 VFYSLGDYGKALE
-434 YLNKALEIQKK
+434 YLEKALEIQTKI
-445 NYGEEHL
+445 YSGGHL
-452 QVAAILNNIGYLQS
+452 HTAATLNNIGMLLS
-466 TTGNYQEALDN
+466 DKGDYQTALDN
-477 HQKAL
+477 YFKAL
-482 SIQEKI
+482 AIQEKI
-488 VGSDHPDTAI
+488 VGPGHPDIAI
-498 SNNNIGSTYFHTGD
+498 SYNNIGSVYYYTGD
-512 FTKALEYFR
+512 FSKALEYFR
-521 KALDIREKAFGE
+521 KALDIRVAAFGE
-533 RHPSVGESYNNLG
+533 KHPSVGESYSNTGVTLTQLG
-546 VVCIE
+546 NY
-551 LGDYH
+551 DD
-556 GARDNLEKTLE
+556 ARENLEKSLE
-567 VYKSVYEGD
+567 IYKDVYGND
-576 NEAVAVIYNNLA
+576 NEAISVTYINLA
-588 NLCSSLG
+588 DLSSNLG
-595 DFRKALE
+595 DFQKALE
-602 YNEKALEINERIFGP
+602 YQQKALEINLRLFGP
-617 EHPQVALS
+617 DHPQVALS
-625 HNNLGT
+625 YNNIGT
-631 TYGNLGEH
+631 AYGDLGEP
-639 QKGLEHLQKA
+639 QKALEYLQKA
-649 LDIRIKVLGA
+649 LDIRIKLLGNN
-659 DHPDVAT
+659 HPYVAS

-672 TVYSDL
+672 TIYNDL
-678 GDYDKALEYYR
+678 GNYDKALEYYH
-689 KSLETRRKT
+689 KAIDSYSHN
-698 FKEENTEFAQ
+698 EENPECAQ
-708 LYNNIGIALAKQG
+708 TYNNIGVALAKQG
-721 KEAEGLE
+721 KDAEALD
-728 YKRKALAI
+728 YKQKALEI
-736 RGKVLGD
+736 REQVLGIN
-743 DHPDIRESNFSVA
+743 HPDCRASYFSIA
-756 LTLIK
+756 LSLIK
-761 LAAADTAYQAQLD
+761 LAAADPAYQAQLD

-794 AKGLTGEYVIFALND
+794 SKGLTGEYVVFALND

-817 YGAAMGSMGK
+817 YGAAMGSVGK
-827 PKEFTMYRDG
+827 PKEFAMYRDG

-850 MGLYLVKVTSEEKA
+850 MEMLLIKVTPEEKA

>member
-406 PEAPDIAVS
+406 SDDPALAVS
-415 YNDIGNA
+415 YNDLGNA
-422 WCVMGDYAKGLE
+422 FYSLGDYGKALVYLE
-434 YLNKALEIQKK
+434 KALEIQTKI
-445 NYGEEHL
+445 YSGGHL
-452 QVAAILNNIGYLQS
+452 HTAATLNNIGMLLS
-466 TTGNYQEALDN
+466 DKGDYQAALDN
-477 HQKAL
+477 YFKAL
-482 SIQEKI
+482 AIQEKI
-488 VGSDHPDTAI
+488 VGPGHPDIAI
-498 SNNNIGSTYFHTGD
+498 SYNNIGSVYYYTGD
-512 FTKALEYFR
+512 FSKALEYFR
-521 KALDIREKAFGE
+521 KALDIRVAAFGE
-533 RHPSVGESYNNLG
+533 KHPSVGESYSNTGVTLTQLG
-546 VVCIE
+546 NYDAACE
-551 LGDYH
+551 
-556 GARDNLEKTLE
+556 NLEKSLE
-567 VYKSVYEGD
+567 IYKDVFGND
-576 NEAVAVIYNNLA
+576 NEAISVTYINLA
-588 NLCSSLG
+588 DLSSNLG
-595 DFRKALE
+595 DFQKALE
-602 YNEKALEINERIFGP
+602 YQQKALEINLRLFGP
-617 EHPQVALS
+617 DHPQVALS
-625 HNNLGT
+625 YNNIGT
-631 TYGNLGEH
+631 AYGDLGEP
-639 QKGLEHLQKA
+639 QKALEYLQKA
-649 LDIRIKVLGA
+649 LDIRIKLLGNN
-659 DHPDVAT
+659 HPYVAS

-672 TVYSDL
+672 TIYNDL
-678 GDYDKALEYYR
+678 GNYDKALEYYH
-689 KSLETRRKT
+689 KAIDSYSHN
-698 FKEENTEFAQ
+698 EENPECAQ
-708 LYNNIGIALAKQG
+708 TYNNIGVALAKQG
-721 KEAEGLE
+721 KDAEALD
-728 YKRKALAI
+728 YKQKALEL
-736 RGKVLGD
+736 REKVLGIN
-743 DHPDIRESNFSVA
+743 HPDCRASYFSIA
-756 LTLIK
+756 LSLIK

-850 MGLYLVKVTSEEKA
+850 MGLYLIKVTSEEKA

>member
-1 MKNIIIATILILS
+1 MKNIIITTILILS
-14 ALAVG
+14 ALAAG
-19 AKTVQTGVV
+19 ARTVQTGVV

-101 TFMIV
+101 SFMIV

-180 IDLSEISPV
+180 IDLSEILPV

-195 LVQAGKIDE
+195 LVQVGKIDE

-233 TLTEIDRNL
+233 TLTEVDRNL

-256 IQTLQLGGAENNEK
+256 IQTLQLGGADNNVK
-270 IRRLY
+270 IRQLY

-284 NIEWLIDTGNFLY
+284 NIGWLIDTGNFLY

-312 ALASAEALHGPR
+312 ALASAEAQHGPR
-324 SEEVAKVMNN
+324 SEETSKVMNN
-334 LGVVCNDLGEFSNAL
+334 LGVVYNNLGEFSKAL

-354 ALEIRLAVHGE
+354 ALDIRLAVLGE

-373 YQNLGNTYLD
+373 YQNLGNAYLD
-383 SGDPNKALEYFQKAL
+383 AGDTAKAMEYFHKAL
-398 DINQKVLD
+398 DINLKVLD
-406 PEAPDIAVS
+406 PDDPALAVS
-415 YNDIGNA
+415 YNDLGN
-422 WCVMGDYAKGLE
+422 VFYSLGDYGKALE
-434 YLNKALEIQKK
+434 YLEKALEIQTKI
-445 NYGEEHL
+445 YSGGHL
-452 QVAAILNNIGYLQS
+452 HTAATLNNIGMLLS
-466 TTGNYQEALDN
+466 DKGDYQTALDN
-477 HQKAL
+477 YFKAL
-482 SIQEKI
+482 AIQEKI
-488 VGSDHPDTAI
+488 VGPGHPDIAI
-498 SNNNIGSTYFHTGD
+498 SYNNIGSVYYYTGD
-512 FTKALEYFR
+512 FSKALEYFR
-521 KALDIREKAFGE
+521 KALDIRVAAFGE
-533 RHPSVGESYNNLG
+533 KHPSVGESYSNTGVTLTQLG
-546 VVCIE
+546 NY
-551 LGDYH
+551 DA
-556 GARDNLEKTLE
+556 ARENLEKSLE
-567 VYKSVYEGD
+567 IYKDVFGND
-576 NEAVAVIYNNLA
+576 NEAISVTYINLA
-588 NLCSSLG
+588 DLSSNLG
-595 DFRKALE
+595 DFQKALE
-602 YNEKALEINERIFGP
+602 YQQKALEINQRLFGP
-617 EHPQVALS
+617 DHPQVALS
-625 HNNLGT
+625 YNNIGT
-631 TYGNLGEH
+631 AYGDLGEP
-639 QKGLEHLQKA
+639 QKALEYLQKA
-649 LDIRIKVLGA
+649 LDIRIKLLGNN
-659 DHPDVAT
+659 HPYVAS

-672 TVYSDL
+672 TIYNDL
-678 GDYDKALEYYR
+678 GNYDKALEYYH
-689 KSLETRRKT
+689 KAIDSYSHN
-698 FKEENTEFAQ
+698 EENPECAQ
-708 LYNNIGIALAKQG
+708 TYNNIGVALAKQG
-721 KEAEGLE
+721 KDAEALD
-728 YKRKALAI
+728 YKQKALEI
-736 RGKVLGD
+736 REQVLGIN
-743 DHPDIRESNFSVA
+743 HPDCRASYFSIA
-756 LTLIK
+756 LSLIK
-761 LAAADTAYQAQLD
+761 LAAADPAYQAQLD

-794 AKGLTGEYVIFALND
+794 SKGLTGEYVVFALND

-817 YGAAMGSMGK
+817 YGAAMGSVGK
-827 PKEFTMYRDG
+827 PKEFAMYRDG

-850 MGLYLVKVTSEEKA
+850 MEMLLIKVTPEEKA

>member
-1 MKNIIIATILILS
+1 MKNIFIATILILS

-101 TFMIV
+101 PFMIV

-233 TLTEIDRNL
+233 TLTEVDRNL

-334 LGVVCNDLGEFSNAL
+334 LGVVYNELGEFSNAL
-349 DYLQR
+349 DHLQR

-398 DINQKVLD
+398 EINQKVLD
-406 PEAPDIAVS
+406 PDDPAFAVS
-415 YNDIGNA
+415 YNDLGN
-422 WCVMGDYAKGLE
+422 VFYSLGDYSKALE
-434 YLNKALEIQKK
+434 YLEKALEIQTKI
-445 NYGEEHL
+445 YSGGHL
-452 QVAAILNNIGYLQS
+452 HTAATLNNIGMLLS
-466 TTGNYQEALDN
+466 DKGDYQTALDN
-477 HQKAL
+477 YFKAL
-482 SIQEKI
+482 AIQEKI
-488 VGSDHPDTAI
+488 VGPGHPDIAI
-498 SNNNIGSTYFHTGD
+498 SYNNIGSVYYYTGD
-512 FTKALEYFR
+512 FSKALEYFR
-521 KALDIREKAFGE
+521 KALDIRVAAFGE
-533 RHPSVGESYNNLG
+533 KHPSVGESYSNTGVTLTQLG
-546 VVCIE
+546 NYDAACE
-551 LGDYH
+551 
-556 GARDNLEKTLE
+556 NLEKSLE
-567 VYKSVYEGD
+567 IYKDVFGND
-576 NEAVAVIYNNLA
+576 NEAISVTYINLA
-588 NLCSSLG
+588 DLSSNLG
-595 DFRKALE
+595 DFQKALE
-602 YNEKALEINERIFGP
+602 YQQKALEINLRLFGP
-617 EHPQVALS
+617 DHPQVALS
-625 HNNLGT
+625 YNNIGT
-631 TYGNLGEH
+631 AYGDLGEP
-639 QKGLEHLQKA
+639 QKALEYLQKA
-649 LDIRIKVLGA
+649 LDIRIKLLGNN
-659 DHPDVAT
+659 HPYVAS

-672 TVYSDL
+672 TIYNDL
-678 GDYDKALEYYR
+678 GNYDKALEYYH
-689 KSLETRRKT
+689 KAIDSYSHN
-698 FKEENTEFAQ
+698 EESPECAQ
-708 LYNNIGIALAKQG
+708 TYNNIGVALAKQG
-721 KEAEGLE
+721 KDAEALD
-728 YKRKALAI
+728 YKQKALEL
-736 RGKVLGD
+736 REKVLGIN
-743 DHPDIRESNFSVA
+743 HPDCRASYFSIA
-756 LTLIK
+756 LSLIK

>member
-14 ALAVG
+14 ALAAG

-101 TFMIV
+101 PFMIV

-142 KDQNKIQQKEY
+142 KGQNKIQQKEY

-233 TLTEIDRNL
+233 TLTEVDRNL

-284 NIEWLIDTGNFLY
+284 NIGWLIDTGNFLY

-312 ALASAEALHGPR
+312 ALASAEAQHGPQ
-324 SEEVAKVMNN
+324 SEEVAKVLNN
-334 LGVVCNDLGEFSNAL
+334 LGVVYNELGEFSKAL
-349 DYLQR
+349 DHLQR
-354 ALEIRLAVHGE
+354 ALEIRVAVHGE

-373 YQNLGNTYLD
+373 YQNLGNTYLV

-398 DINQKVLD
+398 EINQKVLD
-406 PEAPDIAVS
+406 PDDPAFAVS
-415 YNDIGNA
+415 YNDLGN
-422 WCVMGDYAKGLE
+422 VFYSLGDYGKALE
-434 YLNKALEIQKK
+434 YLEKALEIQTKI
-445 NYGEEHL
+445 YSGGHL
-452 QVAAILNNIGYLQS
+452 HTAATLNNIGMLLS
-466 TTGNYQEALDN
+466 DKGDYQTALDN
-477 HQKAL
+477 YFKAL
-482 SIQEKI
+482 AIQEKI
-488 VGSDHPDTAI
+488 VGPGHPDIAI
-498 SNNNIGSTYFHTGD
+498 SYNNIGSVYYYTSD
-512 FTKALEYFR
+512 FSKALEYFR
-521 KALDIREKAFGE
+521 KALDIRVAAFGE
-533 RHPSVGESYNNLG
+533 KHPSVGESYSNTGVTLTQLG
-546 VVCIE
+546 NY
-551 LGDYH
+551 DA
-556 GARDNLEKTLE
+556 ARENLEKSLE
-567 VYKSVYEGD
+567 IYKDVFGND
-576 NEAVAVIYNNLA
+576 NEAISVTYINLA
-588 NLCSSLG
+588 DLSSNLG
-595 DFRKALE
+595 DFQKALE
-602 YNEKALEINERIFGP
+602 YQQKALEINLRLFGP
-617 EHPQVALS
+617 DHPQVALS
-625 HNNLGT
+625 YNNIGT
-631 TYGNLGEH
+631 AYGDLGEP
-639 QKGLEHLQKA
+639 QKALEYLQKA
-649 LDIRIKVLGA
+649 LDIRIKLLGNN
-659 DHPDVAT
+659 HPYVAS

-672 TVYSDL
+672 TIYNDL
-678 GDYDKALEYYR
+678 GNYDKALEYYH
-689 KSLETRRKT
+689 KAIDSYSHN
-698 FKEENTEFAQ
+698 EENPECAQ
-708 LYNNIGIALAKQG
+708 TYNNIGVALAKQG
-721 KEAEGLE
+721 KDAEALD
-728 YKRKALAI
+728 YKQKALEL
-736 RGKVLGD
+736 REQVLGIN
-743 DHPDIRESNFSVA
+743 HPDCRASYFSIA
-756 LTLIK
+756 LSLIK

-850 MGLYLVKVTSEEKA
+850 MGLYLVKVMPEEKA
-864 RLKRA
+864 RLIRA
-869 FEEWQKNNSV
+869 FDEWQKNNSV

>member
-14 ALAVG
+14 AFAVG

-101 TFMIV
+101 PFMIV

-142 KDQNKIQQKEY
+142 KEQNKIQQKEY
-153 IERLEQ
+153 IEQLEQ

-165 RQLENLDNYVDRFAR
+165 RQLENLDNYVDQFAR

-214 KEKLLDGISKR
+214 KAKLLDGISKR

-233 TLTEIDRNL
+233 TLTEVDRNL

-256 IQTLQLGGAENNEK
+256 IQTLQLGGAENSGK

-284 NIEWLIDTGNFLY
+284 NIDWLIDSGNFLY
-297 EYAADHQAALGYFHK
+297 EYAADHQAALDYFRK
-312 ALASAEALHGPR
+312 ALASAEAQHGPQ
-324 SEEVAKVMNN
+324 SEEVAKVLNN
-334 LGVVCNDLGEFSNAL
+334 LGVVCNELGEFSKAL
-349 DYLQR
+349 DHLQR
-354 ALEIRLAVHGE
+354 ALDIRLAVLGE

-406 PEAPDIAVS
+406 SDDPALAVS
-415 YNDIGNA
+415 YNDLGNA
-422 WCVMGDYAKGLE
+422 FYSLGDYGKALVYFE
-434 YLNKALEIQKK
+434 KALEIQTKI
-445 NYGEEHL
+445 YSGGHL
-452 QVAAILNNIGYLQS
+452 HTAATLNNIGMLLS
-466 TTGNYQEALDN
+466 DKGDYQAALDN
-477 HQKAL
+477 YFKAL
-482 SIQEKI
+482 AIQEKI
-488 VGSDHPDTAI
+488 VGPGHPDIAI
-498 SNNNIGSTYFHTGD
+498 SYNNIGSVYYYTGD
-512 FTKALEYFR
+512 FSKALEYFR
-521 KALDIREKAFGE
+521 KALEIRVAAFGE
-533 RHPSVGESYNNLG
+533 KHPSVGESYSNTGVTLTQLG
-546 VVCIE
+546 NY
-551 LGDYH
+551 DA
-556 GARDNLEKTLE
+556 ARENLEKSLE
-567 VYKSVYEGD
+567 IYKDVFGND
-576 NEAVAVIYNNLA
+576 NEAISITYINLA
-588 NLCSSLG
+588 DLSSNLG
-595 DFRKALE
+595 DFQKALE
-602 YNEKALEINERIFGP
+602 YQQKALEINLRLFGP
-617 EHPQVALS
+617 DHPQVALS
-625 HNNLGT
+625 YNNIGT
-631 TYGNLGEH
+631 AYGDLGEP
-639 QKGLEHLQKA
+639 QKALEYLQKA
-649 LDIRIKVLGA
+649 LDIRIKLLGNN
-659 DHPDVAT
+659 HPYVAS

-672 TVYSDL
+672 TIYNDL
-678 GDYDKALEYYR
+678 GNYDKALEYYH
-689 KSLETRRKT
+689 KAIDSYSHN
-698 FKEENTEFAQ
+698 EENPECAQ
-708 LYNNIGIALAKQG
+708 TYNNIGVALAKQG
-721 KEAEGLE
+721 KDAEALD
-728 YKRKALAI
+728 YKQKALEL
-736 RGKVLGD
+736 REQVLGIN
-743 DHPDIRESNFSVA
+743 HPDCRASYFSIA
-756 LTLIK
+756 LSLIK

-779 KVWTMAVAAA
+779 KVWTMAVASA

-850 MGLYLVKVTSEEKA
+850 MGLYLVKVTPEEKA

>member
-1 MKNIIIATILILS
+1 MKNIIIATILSLS
-14 ALAVG
+14 ALAAG

-101 TFMIV
+101 PFMIV

-214 KEKLLDGISKR
+214 KAKLLDGISKR

-233 TLTEIDRNL
+233 TLTEVDRNL

-256 IQTLQLGGAENNEK
+256 IQTLQLGGAENNDK

-284 NIEWLIDTGNFLY
+284 NIGWLIDTGNFLY

-312 ALASAEALHGPR
+312 ALASAEAQHGPQ
-324 SEEVAKVMNN
+324 SEEVAKVLNN
-334 LGVVCNDLGEFSNAL
+334 LGVVCNELGEFSKAL
-349 DYLQR
+349 DLLQR
-354 ALEIRLAVHGE
+354 ALDIRLAVLGE

-373 YQNLGNTYLD
+373 YNNIGNTYLD
-383 SGDPNKALEYFQKAL
+383 LGDPNKALEYFQKAL

-406 PEAPDIAVS
+406 SDDPALAVS
-415 YNDIGNA
+415 YNDLGN
-422 WCVMGDYAKGLE
+422 VFYSLGDYGKALE
-434 YLNKALEIQKK
+434 YLEKALEIQTKI
-445 NYGEEHL
+445 YSGGHL
-452 QVAAILNNIGYLQS
+452 HTAATLNNIGMLLS
-466 TTGNYQEALDN
+466 DKGDYQTALDN
-477 HQKAL
+477 YFKAL
-482 SIQEKI
+482 AIQEKI
-488 VGSDHPDTAI
+488 VGPGHPDIAI
-498 SNNNIGSTYFHTGD
+498 SYNNIGSVYYYTSD
-512 FTKALEYFR
+512 FSKALEYFR
-521 KALDIREKAFGE
+521 KALDIRVAAFGE
-533 RHPSVGESYNNLG
+533 KHPSVGESYSNTGVTLTQLGNN
-546 VVCIE
+546 
-551 LGDYH
+551 DA
-556 GARDNLEKTLE
+556 ARENLEKSLE
-567 VYKSVYEGD
+567 IYKDVFGND
-576 NEAVAVIYNNLA
+576 NEAISVTYINLA
-588 NLCSSLG
+588 DLSSNLG
-595 DFRKALE
+595 DFQKALE
-602 YNEKALEINERIFGP
+602 YQQKALEINLRLFGP
-617 EHPQVALS
+617 DHPQVALS
-625 HNNLGT
+625 YNNIGT
-631 TYGNLGEH
+631 AYGDLGEP
-639 QKGLEHLQKA
+639 QKALEYLQKA
-649 LDIRIKVLGA
+649 LDIRIKLLGNN
-659 DHPDVAT
+659 HPYVAS

-672 TVYSDL
+672 TIYNDL
-678 GDYDKALEYYR
+678 GNYDKALEYYH
-689 KSLETRRKT
+689 KAIDSYSHN
-698 FKEENTEFAQ
+698 EENPECAQ
-708 LYNNIGIALAKQG
+708 TYNNIGVALAKQG
-721 KEAEGLE
+721 KDAEALD
-728 YKRKALAI
+728 YKQKALEI
-736 RGKVLGD
+736 REKVLGIN
-743 DHPDIRESNFSVA
+743 HPNCRASYFSIA
-756 LTLIK
+756 LSLIK

>member
-101 TFMIV
+101 PFMIV

-406 PEAPDIAVS
+406 SDDPALAVS
-415 YNDIGNA
+415 YNDLGNA
-422 WCVMGDYAKGLE
+422 FYSLGDYGKALVYLE
-434 YLNKALEIQKK
+434 KALEIQTKI
-445 NYGEEHL
+445 YSGGHL
-452 QVAAILNNIGYLQS
+452 HTAATLNNIGMLLS
-466 TTGNYQEALDN
+466 DKGDYQAALDN
-477 HQKAL
+477 YFKAL
-482 SIQEKI
+482 AIQEKI
-488 VGSDHPDTAI
+488 VGPGHPDIAI
-498 SNNNIGSTYFHTGD
+498 SYNNIGSVYYYTGD
-512 FTKALEYFR
+512 FSKALEYFR
-521 KALDIREKAFGE
+521 KALDIRVAAFGE
-533 RHPSVGESYNNLG
+533 KHPSVGESYSNTGVTLTQLG
-546 VVCIE
+546 NYDAACE
-551 LGDYH
+551 
-556 GARDNLEKTLE
+556 NLEKSLE
-567 VYKSVYEGD
+567 IYKDVFGND
-576 NEAVAVIYNNLA
+576 NEAISVTYINLA
-588 NLCSSLG
+588 DLSSNLG
-595 DFRKALE
+595 DFQKALE
-602 YNEKALEINERIFGP
+602 YQQKALEINLRLFGP
-617 EHPQVALS
+617 DHPQVALS
-625 HNNLGT
+625 YNNIGT
-631 TYGNLGEH
+631 AYGDLGEP
-639 QKGLEHLQKA
+639 QKALEYLQKA
-649 LDIRIKVLGA
+649 LDIRIKLLGNN
-659 DHPDVAT
+659 HPYVAS

-672 TVYSDL
+672 TIYNDL
-678 GDYDKALEYYR
+678 GNYDKALEYYH
-689 KSLETRRKT
+689 KAIDSYSHN
-698 FKEENTEFAQ
+698 EENPECAQ
-708 LYNNIGIALAKQG
+708 TYNNIGVALAKQG
-721 KEAEGLE
+721 KDAEALD
-728 YKRKALAI
+728 YKQKALEI
-736 RGKVLGD
+736 REKVLGIN
-743 DHPDIRESNFSVA
+743 HPDCRASYFSIA
-756 LTLIK
+756 LSLIK

>member
-1 MKNIIIATILILS
+1 MKNIIIVTILILS
-14 ALAVG
+14 VLAVG
-19 AKTVQTGVV
+19 AKTVQTGIV

-40 AGVELQ
+40 PGVELQ

-101 TFMIV
+101 PFMIV

-142 KDQNKIQQKEY
+142 KEQNKIQQKEY

-204 AIAKYEELNA
+204 AIARYDELNA
-214 KEKLLDGISKR
+214 KAKLLEGISRR
-225 KEVGEAIS
+225 KEISEAIS
-233 TLTEIDRNL
+233 TLTVVDRNL

-256 IQTLQLGGAENNEK
+256 IQTLQLGGAENNDK

-297 EYAADHQAALGYFHK
+297 KYAADHQAALGYFHK
-312 ALASAEALHGPR
+312 GLASAEAQHGPR
-324 SEEVAKVMNN
+324 SKEVAKVMNN
-334 LGVVCNDLGEFSNAL
+334 LGVVYNELGEFSKAL

-354 ALEIRLAVHGE
+354 ALDIRLAVLGE
-365 ENNLTATT
+365 ENNLAATT
-373 YQNLGNTYLD
+373 YQNLGNTYLN
-383 SGDPNKALEYFQKAL
+383 SGDANKALEYFQKAFE
-398 DINQKVLD
+398 INLKVLD
-406 PEAPDIAVS
+406 PDAPGIAIG
-415 YNDIGNA
+415 YNNIGNA
-422 WCVMGDYAKGLE
+422 WCILGDYAKGLE
-434 YLNKALEIQKK
+434 YLEKALEIQKK
-445 NYGEEHL
+445 NYGYGHL
-452 QVAAILNNIGYLQS
+452 HVAATVNNIGYLQ
-466 TTGNYQEALDN
+466 TILGNYQEALEDY
-477 HQKAL
+477 QKAL

-488 VGSDHPDTAI
+488 VGPDHPDIAI

-512 FTKALEYFR
+512 FAKALDYFR
-521 KALDIREKAFGE
+521 KALDIREKSFGE
-533 RHPSVGESYNNLG
+533 RHPSVGESYNNVGLMLTY
-546 VVCIE
+546 
-551 LGDYH
+551 LGDFES
-556 GARDNLEKTLE
+556 ARKYLEKGLE
-567 VYKSVYEGD
+567 IKEAVYDGD
-576 NEAVAVIYNNLA
+576 NEAIAISYINLA
-588 NLCSSLG
+588 ELYSNLG
-595 DFRKALE
+595 DFQKALE
-602 YNEKALEINERIFGP
+602 YQQKALEINLRLFGP
-617 EHPQVALS
+617 DHPQVALS
-625 HNNLGT
+625 YNNIGT
-631 TYGNLGEH
+631 AYGDLGEP
-639 QKGLEHLQKA
+639 QKALEYLQKA
-649 LDIRIKVLGA
+649 LEIRIKLLGNN
-659 DHPDVAT
+659 HPYVAS

-672 TVYSDL
+672 TIYNDL
-678 GDYDKALEYYR
+678 GDYDKALEYYH
-689 KSLETRRKT
+689 KAIDSYSHN
-698 FKEENTEFAQ
+698 EESPECAQ
-708 LYNNIGIALAKQG
+708 TYNNIGVALAKQG
-721 KEAEGLE
+721 KDAEALD
-728 YKRKALAI
+728 YKQKALEI
-736 RGKVLGD
+736 RERVLGIN
-743 DHPDIRESNFSVA
+743 HPDCRASYFSIALSLIR
-756 LTLIK
+756 
-761 LAAADTAYQAQLD
+761 LAAADPAYQAQLD

-794 AKGLTGEYVIFALND
+794 SKGLTGEYVVFALND

-817 YGAAMGSMGK
+817 YGAAMGSVGK
-827 PKEFTMYRDG
+827 PKEFAMYRDG

-850 MGLYLVKVTSEEKA
+850 MEMLLIKVTPEEKA

>member
-1 MKNIIIATILILS
+1 MKNIIIASILILS
-14 ALAVG
+14 ALAAG
-19 AKTVQTGVV
+19 ARTVQTGVV

-101 TFMIV
+101 PFMIV

-121 KNSGERYARQYRKA
+121 KNSGERYARQYRKD

-233 TLTEIDRNL
+233 TLTEVDRNL
-242 AADNDTLYAVVERQ
+242 AADNDTLYTVVERQ

-284 NIEWLIDTGNFLY
+284 NIGWLIDTGNFLY

-312 ALASAEALHGPR
+312 ALASAEAQHGPR

-354 ALEIRLAVHGE
+354 ALDIRLAVLGE
-365 ENNLTATT
+365 ENNQTATT
-373 YQNLGNTYLD
+373 YQNLGNAYLGA
-383 SGDPNKALEYFQKAL
+383 GDTAKAMEYFRKAL
-398 DINQKVLD
+398 DINLKVLD
-406 PEAPDIAVS
+406 HDAPEIAIS

-422 WCVMGDYAKGLE
+422 WCGLGDYAKGLE
-434 YLNKALEIQKK
+434 YFEKALEIQKK
-445 NYGEEHL
+445 NYGDGHL
-452 QVAAILNNIGYLQS
+452 HVAATVNNIGYLQ
-466 TTGNYQEALDN
+466 TILGNYQEALEDY
-477 HQKAL
+477 QKAL

-488 VGSDHPDTAI
+488 VGPDHPDTAI
-498 SNNNIGSTYFHTGD
+498 SNNNIGSTYYHIGD
-512 FTKALEYFR
+512 LAKARDYFSKALE
-521 KALDIREKAFGE
+521 IRIKAFGE
-533 RHPSVGESYNNLG
+533 RHPSVGESYNNVGLT
-546 VVCIE
+546 
-551 LGDYH
+551 LTDMGDFES
-556 GARDNLEKTLE
+556 ARKYLEKGLE
-567 VYKSVYEGD
+567 IKEAVYDGD
-576 NEAVAVIYNNLA
+576 NEAIAISYINLA
-588 NLCSSLG
+588 ELYSDLG
-595 DFRKALE
+595 DFQKALE
-602 YNEKALEINERIFGP
+602 YQQKALEINLRLFGP
-617 EHPQVALS
+617 DHPQVALS
-625 HNNLGT
+625 YNNIGT
-631 TYGNLGEH
+631 AYGDLGEP
-639 QKGLEHLQKA
+639 QKALEYLQKA
-649 LDIRIKVLGA
+649 LDIRIKFLGNN
-659 DHPDVAT
+659 HPYVAS

-672 TVYSDL
+672 TIYNDL
-678 GDYDKALEYYR
+678 GNYDKALEYYH
-689 KSLETRRKT
+689 KAIDSYSHN
-698 FKEENTEFAQ
+698 EEDPECAQ
-708 LYNNIGIALAKQG
+708 TYNNIGVALAKQG
-721 KEAEGLE
+721 KDAEALD
-728 YKRKALAI
+728 YKQKALEI
-736 RGKVLGD
+736 REQVLGIN
-743 DHPDIRESNFSVA
+743 HPDCRASYFSIALSLIR
-756 LTLIK
+756 
-761 LAAADTAYQAQLD
+761 LAAADPAYQAQLD
-774 EFMTD
+774 EFMAD

-850 MGLYLVKVTSEEKA
+850 MGLYLVKVTPEEKA

-869 FEEWQKNNSV
+869 FEEWQKNNSA

>member
-101 TFMIV
+101 PFMIV

-373 YQNLGNTYLD
+373 YQNLGNAYLD

-406 PEAPDIAVS
+406 SDDPALAVS
-415 YNDIGNA
+415 YNDLGN
-422 WCVMGDYAKGLE
+422 VFYSLGDYGKALE
-434 YLNKALEIQKK
+434 YLEKALEIQTKI
-445 NYGEEHL
+445 YSGGHL
-452 QVAAILNNIGYLQS
+452 HTAATLNNIGMLFS
-466 TTGNYQEALDN
+466 DKGDYQTALDN
-477 HQKAL
+477 YFKAL
-482 SIQEKI
+482 AIQEKI
-488 VGSDHPDTAI
+488 VGPGHPDIAI
-498 SNNNIGSTYFHTGD
+498 SYNNIGSVYYYTGD
-512 FTKALEYFR
+512 FSKALEYFR
-521 KALDIREKAFGE
+521 KALDIRVAAFGE
-533 RHPSVGESYNNLG
+533 KHPSVGESYSNTGVTLTQLG
-546 VVCIE
+546 NYDAACE
-551 LGDYH
+551 
-556 GARDNLEKTLE
+556 NLEKSLE
-567 VYKSVYEGD
+567 IYKDVFGND
-576 NEAVAVIYNNLA
+576 NEAISVTYINLA
-588 NLCSSLG
+588 DLSSNLG
-595 DFRKALE
+595 DFQKALE
-602 YNEKALEINERIFGP
+602 YQQKALEINLRLFGP
-617 EHPQVALS
+617 DHPQVALS
-625 HNNLGT
+625 YNNIGT
-631 TYGNLGEH
+631 AYGDLGEP
-639 QKGLEHLQKA
+639 QKALEYLQKA
-649 LDIRIKVLGA
+649 LDIRIKLLGNN
-659 DHPDVAT
+659 HPYVAS

-672 TVYSDL
+672 TIYNDL
-678 GDYDKALEYYR
+678 GNYDKALEYYH
-689 KSLETRRKT
+689 KAIDSYSHN
-698 FKEENTEFAQ
+698 EENPECAQ
-708 LYNNIGIALAKQG
+708 TYNNIGVALAKQG
-721 KEAEGLE
+721 KDAEALD
-728 YKRKALAI
+728 YKQKALEL
-736 RGKVLGD
+736 REKVLGIN
-743 DHPDIRESNFSVA
+743 HPDCRASYFSIA
-756 LTLIK
+756 LSLIK

-850 MGLYLVKVTSEEKA
+850 MGLYLIKVTSEEKA

>member
-14 ALAVG
+14 VLAVG
-19 AKTVQTGVV
+19 ARTVQTGIV

-40 AGVELQ
+40 PGVELQ

-67 LKPGERI
+67 LKPGEKI

-92 EQWNLNPTA
+92 DQWNLNPTA
-101 TFMIV
+101 PFMIV

-142 KDQNKIQQKEY
+142 KEQNKIQQKEY

-165 RQLENLDNYVDRFAR
+165 RQLENLDNYVDRFVR

-214 KEKLLDGISKR
+214 KAKLLEGISRR

-233 TLTEIDRNL
+233 ALTEVDRNL

-256 IQTLQLGGAENNEK
+256 IQALQLGGAENNDK

-275 CDIADADTT
+275 CDIADADAT
-284 NIEWLIDTGNFLY
+284 NIDWLISTGNFLY

-312 ALASAEALHGPR
+312 ALASAEAQHGPR
-324 SEEVAKVMNN
+324 SEESSKVMNN
-334 LGVVCNDLGEFSNAL
+334 LGVVYNELGEFSKAL

-354 ALEIRLAVHGE
+354 ALDIRLAVLGE
-365 ENNLTATT
+365 ENSLTATT

-383 SGDPNKALEYFQKAL
+383 SGDANKALEYFQKAL
-398 DINQKVLD
+398 DMNLKVLD
-406 PEAPDIAVS
+406 PDAPGIAIC
-415 YNDIGNA
+415 YNNIGNA
-422 WCVMGDYAKGLE
+422 WCILGDYAKGLE
-434 YLNKALEIQKK
+434 YLEKALEIQKK
-445 NYGEEHL
+445 NYGDGHL
-452 QVAAILNNIGYLQS
+452 HVAATVNNIGYLQ
-466 TTGNYQEALDN
+466 TMLGNYHEALEDY
-477 HQKAL
+477 QKAL

-488 VGSDHPDTAI
+488 VGPDHPDIAL

-512 FTKALEYFR
+512 FAKALDYFR
-521 KALDIREKAFGE
+521 KALDIREKSFGE
-533 RHPSVGESYNNLG
+533 HYPSVGESYNNIGLMLTY
-546 VVCIE
+546 
-551 LGDYH
+551 LGDFES
-556 GARDNLEKTLE
+556 ARKYLEKGLE
-567 VYKSVYEGD
+567 IKEAVYDGD
-576 NEAVAVIYNNLA
+576 NEAIAISYINLA
-588 NLCSSLG
+588 ELYSDLG
-595 DFRKALE
+595 DFQKALE
-602 YNEKALEINERIFGP
+602 YHRKALEINLRLFGP
-617 EHPQVALS
+617 DHPQVALS
-625 HNNLGT
+625 YNNIGT
-631 TYGNLGEH
+631 AYGDLGEP
-639 QKGLEHLQKA
+639 QKALEYLQKA
-649 LDIRIKVLGA
+649 LDIRIKLLGNN
-659 DHPDVAT
+659 HPYVAS

-672 TVYSDL
+672 TIYNDL
-678 GDYDKALEYYR
+678 GDYDKALEYYH
-689 KSLETRRKT
+689 KAIDSYSHN
-698 FKEENTEFAQ
+698 EESPDFAQ
-708 LYNNIGIALAKQG
+708 THNNIGVALAKQG
-721 KEAEGLE
+721 KDAEALD
-728 YKRKALAI
+728 YKQKALEI
-736 RGKVLGD
+736 RERVLGIN
-743 DHPDIRESNFSVA
+743 HPDCRASYFSIVLSLIR
-756 LTLIK
+756 
-761 LAAADTAYQAQLD
+761 LAAADPAYQAQLD

-794 AKGLTGEYVIFALND
+794 SKGLTGEYVVFALND

-817 YGAAMGSMGK
+817 YGAAMGSVGK

-850 MGLYLVKVTSEEKA
+850 MEMLLIKVAPEEKA

>member
-1 MKNIIIATILILS
+1 MKNIFIATILILS

-101 TFMIV
+101 PFMIV

-233 TLTEIDRNL
+233 TLTEVDRNL

-284 NIEWLIDTGNFLY
+284 NIGWLIDTGNFLY

-312 ALASAEALHGPR
+312 ALASAEAQHGPQ

-334 LGVVCNDLGEFSNAL
+334 LGVVYNELGEFSKAL

-373 YQNLGNTYLD
+373 YQNLGNAYLD
-383 SGDPNKALEYFQKAL
+383 AGDTANAMEYFRKALEV
-398 DINQKVLD
+398 NQKVLD
-406 PEAPDIAVS
+406 PDAPEIAIS
-415 YNDIGNA
+415 YNDIGNT
-422 WCVMGDYAKGLE
+422 WCVLGDYAKGLE

-452 QVAAILNNIGYLQS
+452 HTAATLNNIGMLLS
-466 TTGNYQEALDN
+466 DKGDYQTALDN
-477 HQKAL
+477 YFKAL
-482 SIQEKI
+482 AIQEKI
-488 VGSDHPDTAI
+488 VGPGHPDIAI
-498 SNNNIGSTYFHTGD
+498 SYNNIGSVYYYTSD
-512 FTKALEYFR
+512 FSKALEYFR
-521 KALDIREKAFGE
+521 KALDIRVAAFGE
-533 RHPSVGESYNNLG
+533 KHPSVGESYSNTGVTLTQLG
-546 VVCIE
+546 NYDAACE
-551 LGDYH
+551 
-556 GARDNLEKTLE
+556 NLEKSLE
-567 VYKSVYEGD
+567 IYKDVFGND
-576 NEAVAVIYNNLA
+576 NEAISVTYINLA
-588 NLCSSLG
+588 DLSSNLG
-595 DFRKALE
+595 DFQKALE
-602 YNEKALEINERIFGP
+602 YQQKALEINLRLFGP
-617 EHPQVALS
+617 DHPQVALS
-625 HNNLGT
+625 YNNIGT
-631 TYGNLGEH
+631 AYGDLGEP
-639 QKGLEHLQKA
+639 QKALEYLQKA
-649 LDIRIKVLGA
+649 LDIRIKLLGNN
-659 DHPDVAT
+659 HPYVAS

-672 TVYSDL
+672 TIYNDL
-678 GDYDKALEYYR
+678 GNYDKALEYYH
-689 KSLETRRKT
+689 KAIDSYSHN
-698 FKEENTEFAQ
+698 EENPECAQ
-708 LYNNIGIALAKQG
+708 TYNNIGVALAKQG
-721 KEAEGLE
+721 KDAEALD
-728 YKRKALAI
+728 YKQKALEL
-736 RGKVLGD
+736 REQVLGIN
-743 DHPDIRESNFSVA
+743 HPDCRASYFSIA
-756 LTLIK
+756 LSLIK

>member
-19 AKTVQTGVV
+19 ARTVQTGIV

-40 AGVELQ
+40 PGVELQ

-67 LKPGERI
+67 LKPGEKI

-92 EQWNLNPTA
+92 DQWNLNPTA
-101 TFMIV
+101 PFMIV

-142 KDQNKIQQKEY
+142 KEQNKIQQKEY

-204 AIAKYEELNA
+204 AIARYDELNA
-214 KEKLLDGISKR
+214 KEKLLEGISRR
-225 KEVGEAIS
+225 KELSEAIS
-233 TLTEIDRNL
+233 TLTEVDRNL

-256 IQTLQLGGAENNEK
+256 IQTMQLGGAENNDK

-312 ALASAEALHGPR
+312 ALASAEAQHGPR
-324 SEEVAKVMNN
+324 SKEVAKVMNN
-334 LGVVCNDLGEFSNAL
+334 LGVVYNELGEFSNAL

-354 ALEIRLAVHGE
+354 ALDIRLAVLGE
-365 ENNLTATT
+365 ENNLAATT
-373 YQNLGNTYLD
+373 YQNLGNAYLD
-383 SGDPNKALEYFQKAL
+383 AGDTAKAMEYFRKAL
-398 DINQKVLD
+398 DINLKVLD
-406 PEAPDIAVS
+406 PDAPEIAIS

-422 WCVMGDYAKGLE
+422 WCGLGDYAKGLE
-434 YLNKALEIQKK
+434 YFENAFEIQKK
-445 NYGEEHL
+445 NYGDGHL
-452 QVAAILNNIGYLQS
+452 HVAATINNIGYLQS
-466 TTGNYQEALDN
+466 ILGNYQDALEC

-488 VGSDHPDTAI
+488 VGPDHPDIAI
-498 SNNNIGSTYFHTGD
+498 SNNNIGSAYYHIGDLAKARDYFS
-512 FTKALEYFR
+512 KALE
-521 KALDIREKAFGE
+521 IRIKAFGE
-533 RHPSVGESYNNLG
+533 RHPSVGESYNNVGLT
-546 VVCIE
+546 
-551 LGDYH
+551 LTDMGDFES
-556 GARDNLEKTLE
+556 ARKYLEKGLE
-567 VYKSVYEGD
+567 IKEAVYDGD
-576 NEAVAVIYNNLA
+576 NEAIAISYINLA
-588 NLCSSLG
+588 ELYSDLG
-595 DFRKALE
+595 DFQKALE
-602 YNEKALEINERIFGP
+602 YQQKALEINLRLFGP
-617 EHPQVALS
+617 DHPQVALS
-625 HNNLGT
+625 YNNIGT
-631 TYGNLGEH
+631 AYGDLGEP
-639 QKGLEHLQKA
+639 QKALEYLQKA
-649 LDIRIKVLGA
+649 LEIRIKLLGNN
-659 DHPDVAT
+659 HPYVAS

-672 TVYSDL
+672 TIYNDL
-678 GDYDKALEYYR
+678 GDYDKALEYYH
-689 KSLETRRKT
+689 KAIDSY
-698 FKEENTEFAQ
+698 FHNEESTECAQ
-708 LYNNIGIALAKQG
+708 TYNNIGVALAKQG
-721 KEAEGLE
+721 KDAEALD
-728 YKRKALAI
+728 YKQKALEI
-736 RGKVLGD
+736 RERVLGIN
-743 DHPDIRESNFSVA
+743 HPDCRASYFSIALSLIR
-756 LTLIK
+756 
-761 LAAADTAYQAQLD
+761 LAAADPTYQTRLD
-774 EFMTD
+774 DFMAD
-779 KVWTMAVAAA
+779 KVWIMAVAAA

-794 AKGLTGEYVIFALND
+794 SKGLTGEYVVFALND

-817 YGAAMGSMGK
+817 YGAAMGSVGK
-827 PKEFTMYRDG
+827 PKEFAMYRDG

-850 MGLYLVKVTSEEKA
+850 MEMLLIKVTPEEKV

>member
-1 MKNIIIATILILS
+1 MKNIIITTILILS
-14 ALAVG
+14 ALAAG
-19 AKTVQTGVV
+19 AKTVQTGIV

-101 TFMIV
+101 PFMIV

-142 KDQNKIQQKEY
+142 KEQNKIQQKEY
-153 IERLEQ
+153 IEQLEQ

-214 KEKLLDGISKR
+214 KAKLLDGISKR

-312 ALASAEALHGPR
+312 ALASAEAQHGSR

-334 LGVVCNDLGEFSNAL
+334 LGVVYNELGEFSKAL
-349 DYLQR
+349 DYLHR
-354 ALEIRLAVHGE
+354 ALEIRVAVHGE

-406 PEAPDIAVS
+406 SDDPALAVS
-415 YNDIGNA
+415 YNDLGNA
-422 WCVMGDYAKGLE
+422 FYSLGDYGKALE
-434 YLNKALEIQKK
+434 YLEKALEIQTKI
-445 NYGEEHL
+445 YSGGHL
-452 QVAAILNNIGYLQS
+452 HTAATLNNIGMLLS
-466 TTGNYQEALDN
+466 DKGDYQAALDN
-477 HQKAL
+477 YFKAL
-482 SIQEKI
+482 AIQEKI
-488 VGSDHPDTAI
+488 VGAGHPDIAI
-498 SNNNIGSTYFHTGD
+498 SFNNIGSVYYYTGD
-512 FTKALEYFR
+512 FSKALEYFR
-521 KALDIREKAFGE
+521 KALYIRVAAFGE
-533 RHPSVGESYNNLG
+533 KHPSVGESYSNTGVTLTQLG
-546 VVCIE
+546 NY
-551 LGDYH
+551 DA
-556 GARDNLEKTLE
+556 ARENLEKSLE
-567 VYKSVYEGD
+567 IYKDVYGND
-576 NEAVAVIYNNLA
+576 NEAISVTYINLA
-588 NLCSSLG
+588 DLSSNLG
-595 DFRKALE
+595 DFQKALE
-602 YNEKALEINERIFGP
+602 YQQKALEINLRLFGP
-617 EHPQVALS
+617 DHPQVALS
-625 HNNLGT
+625 YNNIGT
-631 TYGNLGEH
+631 AYGDLGEP
-639 QKGLEHLQKA
+639 QKALEYLQKA
-649 LDIRIKVLGA
+649 LDIRIKLLGNN
-659 DHPDVAT
+659 HPYVAS

-672 TVYSDL
+672 TIYNDL
-678 GDYDKALEYYR
+678 GNYDKALEYYH
-689 KSLETRRKT
+689 KAIDSYSHN
-698 FKEENTEFAQ
+698 EENPECAQ
-708 LYNNIGIALAKQG
+708 TYNNIGVALAKQG
-721 KEAEGLE
+721 KDAEALD
-728 YKRKALAI
+728 YKQKALEI
-736 RGKVLGD
+736 REQVLGIN
-743 DHPDIRESNFSVA
+743 HPDCRASYFSIA
-756 LTLIK
+756 LSLIK
-761 LAAADTAYQAQLD
+761 LAAADPAYQAQLD

-837 NTEAYRF
+837 NTEVYRF
-844 DDDRLG
+844 VDDRLG
-850 MGLYLVKVTSEEKA
+850 MGLYLVKVTPEEKA

-869 FEEWQKNNSV
+869 FEEWQKNNPA

>member
-1 MKNIIIATILILS
+1 MKNIIITTILILS

-101 TFMIV
+101 PFMIV

-180 IDLSEISPV
+180 IDLSEVSPV

-233 TLTEIDRNL
+233 TLTEVDRNL

-349 DYLQR
+349 DHLQR
-354 ALEIRLAVHGE
+354 ALDIRLAVLGE

-373 YQNLGNTYLD
+373 YNNIGNTYLD
-383 SGDPNKALEYFQKAL
+383 SGDPNKALEYFQKAF

-406 PEAPDIAVS
+406 SDDPALTVS
-415 YNDIGNA
+415 YNDLGNA
-422 WCVMGDYAKGLE
+422 FYSLGDYGKALE
-434 YLNKALEIQKK
+434 YLEKALEIQTKI
-445 NYGEEHL
+445 YSGGHL
-452 QVAAILNNIGYLQS
+452 HTAATLNNIGMLLS
-466 TTGNYQEALDN
+466 DKGDYQAALDN
-477 HQKAL
+477 YFKAL
-482 SIQEKI
+482 AIQEKI
-488 VGSDHPDTAI
+488 VGPGHPDIAI
-498 SNNNIGSTYFHTGD
+498 SYNNIGSVYYYTGD
-512 FTKALEYFR
+512 FSKALEYFR
-521 KALDIREKAFGE
+521 KALDIRVAAFGE
-533 RHPSVGESYNNLG
+533 KHPSVGESYSNTGVTLTQLG
-546 VVCIE
+546 NY
-551 LGDYH
+551 DA
-556 GARDNLEKTLE
+556 ARENLEKSLE
-567 VYKSVYEGD
+567 IYKDVFGND
-576 NEAVAVIYNNLA
+576 NEAISVTYINLA
-588 NLCSSLG
+588 DLSSNLG
-595 DFRKALE
+595 DFQKALE
-602 YNEKALEINERIFGP
+602 YQQKALEINLRLFGP
-617 EHPQVALS
+617 DHPQVALS
-625 HNNLGT
+625 YNNIGT
-631 TYGNLGEH
+631 AYGDLGEP
-639 QKGLEHLQKA
+639 QKALEYLQKA
-649 LDIRIKVLGA
+649 LDIRIKLLGNN
-659 DHPDVAT
+659 HPYVAS

-672 TVYSDL
+672 TIYNDL
-678 GDYDKALEYYR
+678 GNYDKALEYYH
-689 KSLETRRKT
+689 KAIDSYSHN
-698 FKEENTEFAQ
+698 EENPECAQ
-708 LYNNIGIALAKQG
+708 TYNNIGVALAKQG
-721 KEAEGLE
+721 KDAEALD
-728 YKRKALAI
+728 YKQKALEL
-736 RGKVLGD
+736 REQVLGIN
-743 DHPDIRESNFSVA
+743 HPDCRASYFSIA
-756 LTLIK
+756 LSLIK

-774 EFMTD
+774 EFMAD

-789 DGAAA
+789 DGAAT

>member
-14 ALAVG
+14 ALAAG

-101 TFMIV
+101 PFMIV

-214 KEKLLDGISKR
+214 KAKLLDGISKR

-233 TLTEIDRNL
+233 TLTEVDRNL

-256 IQTLQLGGAENNEK
+256 IQTLQLGGAENNDK

-312 ALASAEALHGPR
+312 ALASAEAQHGPQ
-324 SEEVAKVMNN
+324 SEEVAKVLNN
-334 LGVVCNDLGEFSNAL
+334 LGVVCNELGEFSKAL
-349 DYLQR
+349 DHLQR
-354 ALEIRLAVHGE
+354 ALDIRLAVLGE

-373 YQNLGNTYLD
+373 YNNIGNTYLD

-406 PEAPDIAVS
+406 SDDPALAVS
-415 YNDIGNA
+415 YNDLGN
-422 WCVMGDYAKGLE
+422 VFYSLGDYGKALE
-434 YLNKALEIQKK
+434 YLEKALEIQTKI
-445 NYGEEHL
+445 YSGGHL
-452 QVAAILNNIGYLQS
+452 HTAATLNNIGMLLS
-466 TTGNYQEALDN
+466 DKGDYQTALDN
-477 HQKAL
+477 YFKAL
-482 SIQEKI
+482 AIQEKI
-488 VGSDHPDTAI
+488 VGPGHPDIAI
-498 SNNNIGSTYFHTGD
+498 SYNNIGSVYYYTGD
-512 FTKALEYFR
+512 FSKALEYFR
-521 KALDIREKAFGE
+521 KALDIRVAAFGE
-533 RHPSVGESYNNLG
+533 KHPSVGESYSNTGVTLTQLGNN
-546 VVCIE
+546 
-551 LGDYH
+551 DA
-556 GARDNLEKTLE
+556 ARENLEKSLE
-567 VYKSVYEGD
+567 IYKDVFGND
-576 NEAVAVIYNNLA
+576 NEAISVTYINLA
-588 NLCSSLG
+588 DLSSNLG
-595 DFRKALE
+595 DFQKALE
-602 YNEKALEINERIFGP
+602 YQQKALEINLRLFGP
-617 EHPQVALS
+617 DHPQVALS
-625 HNNLGT
+625 YNNIGT
-631 TYGNLGEH
+631 AYGDLGEP
-639 QKGLEHLQKA
+639 QKALEYLQKA
-649 LDIRIKVLGA
+649 LDIRIKLLGNN
-659 DHPDVAT
+659 HPYVAS

-672 TVYSDL
+672 TIYNDL
-678 GDYDKALEYYR
+678 GNYDKALEYYH
-689 KSLETRRKT
+689 KAIDSYSHN
-698 FKEENTEFAQ
+698 EENPECAQ
-708 LYNNIGIALAKQG
+708 TYNNIGVALAKQG
-721 KEAEGLE
+721 KDAEALD
-728 YKRKALAI
+728 YKQKALEI
-736 RGKVLGD
+736 REKVLGIN
-743 DHPDIRESNFSVA
+743 HPDCRASYFSIA
-756 LTLIK
+756 LSLIK

-850 MGLYLVKVTSEEKA
+850 MGLYLVKVTPEEKA

>member
-19 AKTVQTGVV
+19 ARTVQTGIV

-40 AGVELQ
+40 PGVELQ

-67 LKPGERI
+67 LKPGEKI

-92 EQWNLNPTA
+92 DQWNLNPTA
-101 TFMIV
+101 PFMIV

-142 KDQNKIQQKEY
+142 KEQNKIQQKEY

-214 KEKLLDGISKR
+214 KEKLLEGISRR
-225 KEVGEAIS
+225 KEISEAIS
-233 TLTEIDRNL
+233 TLTEVDRNL

-256 IQTLQLGGAENNEK
+256 IQTLQLGGAENNDK

-312 ALASAEALHGPR
+312 ALASAEAQHGPR
-324 SEEVAKVMNN
+324 SEETSKVMNN
-334 LGVVCNDLGEFSNAL
+334 LGVVYNNLGEFSKAL

-354 ALEIRLAVHGE
+354 ALDIRLAVLGE

-373 YQNLGNTYLD
+373 YQNLGNTYLN
-383 SGDPNKALEYFQKAL
+383 SGDANKALEYFQKAL
-398 DINQKVLD
+398 DINLKVLD
-406 PEAPDIAVS
+406 PDAPGIAIG
-415 YNDIGNA
+415 YNNIGNA
-422 WCVMGDYAKGLE
+422 WCILGDYAKGLE
-434 YLNKALEIQKK
+434 YLEKALEIQKK
-445 NYGEEHL
+445 NYGDGHL
-452 QVAAILNNIGYLQS
+452 HVAATVNNIGYLH
-466 TTGNYQEALDN
+466 TILGNYQEALEDY
-477 HQKAL
+477 QKAL

-488 VGSDHPDTAI
+488 VGPDHPDIAL
-498 SNNNIGSTYFHTGD
+498 SNNNIGSTYFHTSD
-512 FTKALEYFR
+512 FAKALDYFR
-521 KALDIREKAFGE
+521 KALDIREKSFGE
-533 RHPSVGESYNNLG
+533 RHSSVGESYNNVGLMLTY
-546 VVCIE
+546 
-551 LGDYH
+551 LGDFES
-556 GARDNLEKTLE
+556 ARKYLEKGLE
-567 VYKSVYEGD
+567 IKEAVYDGD
-576 NEAVAVIYNNLA
+576 NEAIAISYINLA
-588 NLCSSLG
+588 ELYSDLG
-595 DFRKALE
+595 DFQKALE
-602 YNEKALEINERIFGP
+602 YQQKALEINLRLFGP
-617 EHPQVALS
+617 DHPQVALS
-625 HNNLGT
+625 YNNIGT
-631 TYGNLGEH
+631 AYGDLGEP
-639 QKGLEHLQKA
+639 QKALEYLQKA
-649 LDIRIKVLGA
+649 LNIRIKLLGNN
-659 DHPDVAT
+659 HPYVAS

-672 TVYSDL
+672 TIYNDL
-678 GDYDKALEYYR
+678 GDYDKALEYYH
-689 KSLETRRKT
+689 KAIDSY
-698 FKEENTEFAQ
+698 FHNEESPECAQ
-708 LYNNIGIALAKQG
+708 TYNNIGVALAKQG
-721 KEAEGLE
+721 KDAEALD
-728 YKRKALAI
+728 YKQKALEI
-736 RGKVLGD
+736 RERVLGIN
-743 DHPDIRESNFSVA
+743 HPDCRASYFSIALSLIR
-756 LTLIK
+756 
-761 LAAADTAYQAQLD
+761 LAAADPPYQTRLD
-774 EFMTD
+774 DFMAD
-779 KVWTMAVAAA
+779 KVWIMAVAAA

-794 AKGLTGEYVIFALND
+794 SKGLTGEYVVFALND

-817 YGAAMGSMGK
+817 YGAAMGSVGK
-827 PKEFTMYRDG
+827 PKEFAMYRDG

-850 MGLYLVKVTSEEKA
+850 MEMLLIKVTPEEKV

>member
-14 ALAVG
+14 ALAAG

-101 TFMIV
+101 PFMIV

-214 KEKLLDGISKR
+214 KAKLLDGISKR

-233 TLTEIDRNL
+233 TLTEVDRNL

-256 IQTLQLGGAENNEK
+256 IQTLQLGGAENNDK

-284 NIEWLIDTGNFLY
+284 NIGWLIDTGNFLY

-312 ALASAEALHGPR
+312 ALASAEAQHGPQ
-324 SEEVAKVMNN
+324 SEEVAKVLNN
-334 LGVVCNDLGEFSNAL
+334 LGVVCNELGEFSKAL
-349 DYLQR
+349 DHLQR
-354 ALEIRLAVHGE
+354 ALDIRLAVLGE

-373 YQNLGNTYLD
+373 YNNIGNTYLD

-406 PEAPDIAVS
+406 SDDPALAVS
-415 YNDIGNA
+415 YNDLGN
-422 WCVMGDYAKGLE
+422 VFYSLGDYGKALE
-434 YLNKALEIQKK
+434 YLEKALEIQTKI
-445 NYGEEHL
+445 YSGGHL
-452 QVAAILNNIGYLQS
+452 HTAATLNNIGMLLS
-466 TTGNYQEALDN
+466 DKGDYQTALDN
-477 HQKAL
+477 YFKAL
-482 SIQEKI
+482 AIQEKI
-488 VGSDHPDTAI
+488 VGPGHPDIAI
-498 SNNNIGSTYFHTGD
+498 SYNNIGSVYYYTSD
-512 FTKALEYFR
+512 FSKALEYFC
-521 KALDIREKAFGE
+521 KALDIRVAAFGE
-533 RHPSVGESYNNLG
+533 KHPSVGESYSNTGVTLTQLGNN
-546 VVCIE
+546 
-551 LGDYH
+551 DA
-556 GARDNLEKTLE
+556 ARENLEKSLE
-567 VYKSVYEGD
+567 IYKDVFGND
-576 NEAVAVIYNNLA
+576 NEAISVTYINLA
-588 NLCSSLG
+588 DLSSNLG
-595 DFRKALE
+595 DFQKALE
-602 YNEKALEINERIFGP
+602 YQQKALEINLRLFGP
-617 EHPQVALS
+617 DHPQVALS
-625 HNNLGT
+625 YNNIGT
-631 TYGNLGEH
+631 AYGDLGEP
-639 QKGLEHLQKA
+639 QKALEYLQKA
-649 LDIRIKVLGA
+649 LDIRIKLLGNN
-659 DHPDVAT
+659 HPYVAS

-672 TVYSDL
+672 TIYNDL
-678 GDYDKALEYYR
+678 GNYDKALEYYH
-689 KSLETRRKT
+689 KAIDSYSHN
-698 FKEENTEFAQ
+698 EENPECAQ
-708 LYNNIGIALAKQG
+708 TYNNIGVALAKQG
-721 KEAEGLE
+721 KDAEALD
-728 YKRKALAI
+728 YKQKALEL
-736 RGKVLGD
+736 REKVLGIN
-743 DHPDIRESNFSVA
+743 HPDCRASYFSIA
-756 LTLIK
+756 LSLIK
-761 LAAADTAYQAQLD
+761 LAAADTACQAQLD

-827 PKEFTMYRDG
+827 PKEFTMYRDD

-850 MGLYLVKVTSEEKA
+850 MGLYLIKVTPEEKA

-869 FEEWQKNNSV
+869 FEKWRKNNSV

>member
-1 MKNIIIATILILS
+1 MKNIIITTILILS
-14 ALAVG
+14 AFAAG
-19 AKTVQTGVV
+19 ARTVQTGVV

-101 TFMIV
+101 SFMIV

-180 IDLSEISPV
+180 IDLSEILPV

-195 LVQAGKIDE
+195 LVQVGKIDE

-233 TLTEIDRNL
+233 TLTEVDRNL

-256 IQTLQLGGAENNEK
+256 IQTLQLGGADNNVK
-270 IRRLY
+270 IRQLY

-284 NIEWLIDTGNFLY
+284 NIGWLIDTGNFLY

-312 ALASAEALHGPR
+312 ALASAEAQHGPR
-324 SEEVAKVMNN
+324 SEETSKVMNN
-334 LGVVCNDLGEFSNAL
+334 LGVVYNNLGEFSKAL

-354 ALEIRLAVHGE
+354 ALDIRLAVLGE

-406 PEAPDIAVS
+406 PDDPALAVS
-415 YNDIGNA
+415 YNDLGN
-422 WCVMGDYAKGLE
+422 VFYSLGDYGKALE
-434 YLNKALEIQKK
+434 YLEKALEIQTKI
-445 NYGEEHL
+445 YSGGHL
-452 QVAAILNNIGYLQS
+452 HTAATLNNIGMLLS
-466 TTGNYQEALDN
+466 DKGDYQTALDN
-477 HQKAL
+477 YFKAL
-482 SIQEKI
+482 AIQEKI
-488 VGSDHPDTAI
+488 VGPGHPDIAI
-498 SNNNIGSTYFHTGD
+498 SYNNIGSVYYYTGD
-512 FTKALEYFR
+512 FSKALEYFR
-521 KALDIREKAFGE
+521 KALDIRVAAFGE
-533 RHPSVGESYNNLG
+533 KHPSVGESYSNTGVTLTQLG
-546 VVCIE
+546 NY
-551 LGDYH
+551 DA
-556 GARDNLEKTLE
+556 ARENLEKSLE
-567 VYKSVYEGD
+567 IYKDVFGND
-576 NEAVAVIYNNLA
+576 NEAISVTYINLA
-588 NLCSSLG
+588 DLSSNLG
-595 DFRKALE
+595 DFQKALE
-602 YNEKALEINERIFGP
+602 YQQKALEINQRLFGP
-617 EHPQVALS
+617 DHPQVALS
-625 HNNLGT
+625 YNNIGT
-631 TYGNLGEH
+631 AYGDLGEP
-639 QKGLEHLQKA
+639 QKALEYLQKA
-649 LDIRIKVLGA
+649 LDIRIKLLGNN
-659 DHPDVAT
+659 HPYVAS

-672 TVYSDL
+672 TIYNDL
-678 GDYDKALEYYR
+678 GNYDKALEYYH
-689 KSLETRRKT
+689 KAIDSYSHN
-698 FKEENTEFAQ
+698 EENPECAQ
-708 LYNNIGIALAKQG
+708 TYNNIGVALAKQG
-721 KEAEGLE
+721 KDAEALD
-728 YKRKALAI
+728 YKQKALEI
-736 RGKVLGD
+736 REQVLGIN
-743 DHPDIRESNFSVA
+743 HPGSRASYFSIA
-756 LTLIK
+756 LSLIK
-761 LAAADTAYQAQLD
+761 LAAADPAYQAQLD

-794 AKGLTGEYVIFALND
+794 SKGLTGEYVVFALND

-817 YGAAMGSMGK
+817 YGAAMGSVGK
-827 PKEFTMYRDG
+827 PKEFAMYRDG

-844 DDDRLG
+844 DDNRLG
-850 MGLYLVKVTSEEKA
+850 LEMLLIKVTPEEKA

>member
-1 MKNIIIATILILS
+1 MKNIIITTILILS
-14 ALAVG
+14 ALAAG
-19 AKTVQTGVV
+19 ARTVQTGVV

-101 TFMIV
+101 SFMIV

-180 IDLSEISPV
+180 IDLSEILPV

-233 TLTEIDRNL
+233 TLTEVDRNL

-256 IQTLQLGGAENNEK
+256 IQTLQLGGADNNVK
-270 IRRLY
+270 IRQLY

-284 NIEWLIDTGNFLY
+284 NIGWLIDTGNFLH

-312 ALASAEALHGPR
+312 ALASAEAQHGPR
-324 SEEVAKVMNN
+324 SEETSKVMNN
-334 LGVVCNDLGEFSNAL
+334 LGVVYNNLGEFSKAL

-354 ALEIRLAVHGE
+354 ALDIRLAVLGE

-373 YQNLGNTYLD
+373 YQNLGNAYLD
-383 SGDPNKALEYFQKAL
+383 AGDTAKAMEYFHKAL
-398 DINQKVLD
+398 DINLKVLD
-406 PEAPDIAVS
+406 PDDPALAVS
-415 YNDIGNA
+415 YNDLGN
-422 WCVMGDYAKGLE
+422 VFYSLGDYGKALE
-434 YLNKALEIQKK
+434 YLEKALEIQTKI
-445 NYGEEHL
+445 YSGGHL
-452 QVAAILNNIGYLQS
+452 HTAATLNNIGMLLS
-466 TTGNYQEALDN
+466 DKGDYQTALDN
-477 HQKAL
+477 YFKAL
-482 SIQEKI
+482 AIQEKI
-488 VGSDHPDTAI
+488 VGPGHPDIAI
-498 SNNNIGSTYFHTGD
+498 SYNNIGSVYYYTGD
-512 FTKALEYFR
+512 FSKALEYFR
-521 KALDIREKAFGE
+521 KALDIRVAAFGE
-533 RHPSVGESYNNLG
+533 KHPSVGESYSNTGVTLTQLG
-546 VVCIE
+546 NY
-551 LGDYH
+551 DA
-556 GARDNLEKTLE
+556 ARENLEKSLE
-567 VYKSVYEGD
+567 IYKDVFGND
-576 NEAVAVIYNNLA
+576 NEAISVTYINLA
-588 NLCSSLG
+588 DLSSNLG
-595 DFRKALE
+595 DFQKALE
-602 YNEKALEINERIFGP
+602 YQQKALEINQRLFGP
-617 EHPQVALS
+617 DHPQVALS
-625 HNNLGT
+625 YNNIGT
-631 TYGNLGEH
+631 AYGDLGEL
-639 QKGLEHLQKA
+639 QKALEYLQKA
-649 LDIRIKVLGA
+649 LDIRIKLLGNK
-659 DHPDVAT
+659 HPYVAS

-672 TVYSDL
+672 TIYNDL
-678 GDYDKALEYYR
+678 GNYDKALEYYH
-689 KSLETRRKT
+689 KAIDSYSHN
-698 FKEENTEFAQ
+698 EENPECAQ
-708 LYNNIGIALAKQG
+708 TYNNIGVALAKQG
-721 KEAEGLE
+721 KDAEALD
-728 YKRKALAI
+728 YKQKALEI
-736 RGKVLGD
+736 REQVLGIN
-743 DHPDIRESNFSVA
+743 HPDCRASYFSIA
-756 LTLIK
+756 LSLIK
-761 LAAADTAYQAQLD
+761 LAAADPAYQAQLD

-794 AKGLTGEYVIFALND
+794 SKGLTGEYVVFALND

-817 YGAAMGSMGK
+817 YGAAMGSVGK
-827 PKEFTMYRDG
+827 PKEFAMYRDG

-850 MGLYLVKVTSEEKA
+850 MEMLLIKVTPEEKA

>member
-14 ALAVG
+14 ALTAG
-19 AKTVQTGVV
+19 ARTVQTGVV

-33 KAKKTAL
+33 KAKKTPL

-101 TFMIV
+101 PFMIV

-233 TLTEIDRNL
+233 TLTEVDRNL

-297 EYAADHQAALGYFHK
+297 EYAADHQAALDYFRK
-312 ALASAEALHGPR
+312 ALASAEAQHGPR

-334 LGVVCNDLGEFSNAL
+334 LGVVYNELGEFSKAL

-354 ALEIRLAVHGE
+354 ALEIRVAVHGE

-406 PEAPDIAVS
+406 SDDPALAVS
-415 YNDIGNA
+415 YNDLGNA
-422 WCVMGDYAKGLE
+422 FYSLGDYGKALE
-434 YLNKALEIQKK
+434 YLEKALEIQTKI
-445 NYGEEHL
+445 YSGGHL
-452 QVAAILNNIGYLQS
+452 HTAATLNNIGMLLS
-466 TTGNYQEALDN
+466 DKGDYQAALDN
-477 HQKAL
+477 YFKAL
-482 SIQEKI
+482 AIQEKI
-488 VGSDHPDTAI
+488 VGAGHPDIAI
-498 SNNNIGSTYFHTGD
+498 SYNNIGSVYYYTGD
-512 FTKALEYFR
+512 FSKALEYFR
-521 KALDIREKAFGE
+521 KALDIRIAAFGE
-533 RHPSVGESYNNLG
+533 KHPSVGESYSNTGVTLTQLG
-546 VVCIE
+546 NY
-551 LGDYH
+551 DA
-556 GARDNLEKTLE
+556 ARENLEKSLE
-567 VYKSVYEGD
+567 IYKDVYGND
-576 NEAVAVIYNNLA
+576 NEAISVTYINLA
-588 NLCSSLG
+588 DLSSNLS
-595 DFRKALE
+595 DFQKALE
-602 YNEKALEINERIFGP
+602 YQQKALEINLRLFGP
-617 EHPQVALS
+617 DHPQVALS
-625 HNNLGT
+625 YNNIGT
-631 TYGNLGEH
+631 AYGDLGEP
-639 QKGLEHLQKA
+639 QKALEYLQKA
-649 LDIRIKVLGA
+649 LDIRIKLLGNN
-659 DHPDVAT
+659 HPYVAS

-672 TVYSDL
+672 TIYNDL
-678 GDYDKALEYYR
+678 GDYDKALEYYH
-689 KSLETRRKT
+689 KAIDSYSHN
-698 FKEENTEFAQ
+698 EENPECAQ
-708 LYNNIGIALAKQG
+708 TYNNIGVALAKQG
-721 KEAEGLE
+721 KDAEALD
-728 YKRKALAI
+728 YKQKALEI
-736 RGKVLGD
+736 REQVLGIN
-743 DHPDIRESNFSVA
+743 HPDCRASYFSIA
-756 LTLIK
+756 LSLIK
-761 LAAADTAYQAQLD
+761 LAAADPAYQAQLD

-794 AKGLTGEYVIFALND
+794 AKGLTGEYVVFALNN

-837 NTEAYRF
+837 NAEAYRF

-850 MGLYLVKVTSEEKA
+850 MGLYLVKVTPEEKA
-864 RLKRA
+864 RLKCA
-869 FEEWQKNNSV
+869 FGEWQKNNSV

>member
-1 MKNIIIATILILS
+1 MKNIIITTILILS
-14 ALAVG
+14 AFAAG
-19 AKTVQTGVV
+19 ARTVQTGVV

-101 TFMIV
+101 PFMIV

-142 KDQNKIQQKEY
+142 KEQNKIQQKEY

-225 KEVGEAIS
+225 KEVGDAIS
-233 TLTEIDRNL
+233 TLTEVDRNL

-256 IQTLQLGGAENNEK
+256 IQTLQLGGAENSGK

-284 NIEWLIDTGNFLY
+284 NIDWLIDSGNFLY
-297 EYAADHQAALGYFHK
+297 EYAADHQAALDYFRK
-312 ALASAEALHGPR
+312 ALASAEAQHGPR
-324 SEEVAKVMNN
+324 SEETSKVMNN
-334 LGVVCNDLGEFSNAL
+334 LGVVYNNLGEFSKAL

-354 ALEIRLAVHGE
+354 ALDIRLAVLGE
-365 ENNLTATT
+365 KNALTANT
-373 YQNLGNTYLD
+373 YENLGNTYLD
-383 SGDPNKALEYFQKAL
+383 SGDTAKALEYFRKAL

-422 WCVMGDYAKGLE
+422 WCVMGDYAKGHE
-434 YLNKALEIQKK
+434 YINKALEIHKK

-452 QVAAILNNIGYLQS
+452 QVAEIIKNIG
-466 TTGNYQEALDN
+466 
-477 HQKAL
+477 
-482 SIQEKI
+482 
-488 VGSDHPDTAI
+488 
-498 SNNNIGSTYFHTGD
+498 
-512 FTKALEYFR
+512 
-521 KALDIREKAFGE
+521 
-533 RHPSVGESYNNLG
+533 
-546 VVCIE
+546 
-551 LGDYH
+551 
-556 GARDNLEKTLE
+556 
-567 VYKSVYEGD
+567 
-576 NEAVAVIYNNLA
+576 
-588 NLCSSLG
+588 
-595 DFRKALE
+595 
-602 YNEKALEINERIFGP
+602 
-617 EHPQVALS
+617 
-625 HNNLGT
+625 
-631 TYGNLGEH
+631 
-639 QKGLEHLQKA
+639 
-649 LDIRIKVLGA
+649 
-659 DHPDVAT
+659 
-666 GYNNIG
+666 
-672 TVYSDL
+672 
-678 GDYDKALEYYR
+678 
-689 KSLETRRKT
+689 
-698 FKEENTEFAQ
+698 
-708 LYNNIGIALAKQG
+708 
-721 KEAEGLE
+721 
-728 YKRKALAI
+728 
-736 RGKVLGD
+736 
-743 DHPDIRESNFSVA
+743 
-756 LTLIK
+756 
-761 LAAADTAYQAQLD
+761 
-774 EFMTD
+774 
-779 KVWTMAVAAA
+779 
-789 DGAAA
+789 
-794 AKGLTGEYVIFALND
+794 
-809 WRFGDHDF
+809 
-817 YGAAMGSMGK
+817 
-827 PKEFTMYRDG
+827 
-837 NTEAYRF
+837 
-844 DDDRLG
+844 
-850 MGLYLVKVTSEEKA
+850 
-864 RLKRA
+864 
-869 FEEWQKNNSV
+869 
-879 K
+879 

>member
-101 TFMIV
+101 PFMIV

-142 KDQNKIQQKEY
+142 KGQNKIQQKEY

-284 NIEWLIDTGNFLY
+284 NIEWFIDTGNFLY

-334 LGVVCNDLGEFSNAL
+334 LGVVYNELGEFSNAL

-373 YQNLGNTYLD
+373 YQNLGNAYLD
-383 SGDPNKALEYFQKAL
+383 AGDPNKALEYFQKAL
-398 DINQKVLD
+398 EINQKVLD
-406 PEAPDIAVS
+406 PDDPALAVS
-415 YNDIGNA
+415 YNDLGNA
-422 WCVMGDYAKGLE
+422 FYSLGDYGKALVYLE
-434 YLNKALEIQKK
+434 KALEIQTKI
-445 NYGEEHL
+445 YSGGHL
-452 QVAAILNNIGYLQS
+452 HTAATLNNIGMLLS
-466 TTGNYQEALDN
+466 DKGDYQTALDN
-477 HQKAL
+477 YFKAL
-482 SIQEKI
+482 AIQEKI
-488 VGSDHPDTAI
+488 VGPGHPDIAI
-498 SNNNIGSTYFHTGD
+498 SYNNIGSVYYYTSD
-512 FTKALEYFR
+512 FSKALEYFR
-521 KALDIREKAFGE
+521 KALDIRVAAFGE
-533 RHPSVGESYNNLG
+533 KHPSVGESYSNTGVTLTQLG
-546 VVCIE
+546 NY
-551 LGDYH
+551 DA
-556 GARDNLEKTLE
+556 ARENLEKSLE
-567 VYKSVYEGD
+567 IYKDVFGND
-576 NEAVAVIYNNLA
+576 NEAISVTYINLA
-588 NLCSSLG
+588 DLSSNLG
-595 DFRKALE
+595 DFQKALE
-602 YNEKALEINERIFGP
+602 YQQKALEINLRLFGP
-617 EHPQVALS
+617 DHPQVALS
-625 HNNLGT
+625 YNNIGT
-631 TYGNLGEH
+631 AYGDLGEP
-639 QKGLEHLQKA
+639 QKALEYLQKA
-649 LDIRIKVLGA
+649 LDIRIKLLGNN
-659 DHPDVAT
+659 HPYVAS

-672 TVYSDL
+672 TIYNDL
-678 GDYDKALEYYR
+678 GNYDKALEYYH
-689 KSLETRRKT
+689 KAIDSYSHN
-698 FKEENTEFAQ
+698 EENPECAQ
-708 LYNNIGIALAKQG
+708 TYNNIGVALAKQG
-721 KEAEGLE
+721 KDAEALD
-728 YKRKALAI
+728 YKQKALEI
-736 RGKVLGD
+736 REKVLGIN
-743 DHPDIRESNFSVA
+743 HPDCRASYFSIA
-756 LTLIK
+756 LSLIK

-864 RLKRA
+864 RLKRV

>member
-1 MKNIIIATILILS
+1 MKDIIIATILILS
-14 ALAVG
+14 ALAAG

-33 KAKKTAL
+33 KSKKTAL

-101 TFMIV
+101 PFMIV

-214 KEKLLDGISKR
+214 KAKLLESISKR

-233 TLTEIDRNL
+233 TLTEVDRNL

-256 IQTLQLGGAENNEK
+256 IQTLQLGGAENNDK

-284 NIEWLIDTGNFLY
+284 NIGWLIDTGNFLY
-297 EYAADHQAALGYFHK
+297 EYAADHQAALGYFRK
-312 ALASAEALHGPR
+312 ALASAEAQHGPR

-334 LGVVCNDLGEFSNAL
+334 LGVVYNELGEFSKAL
-349 DYLQR
+349 DHLQR
-354 ALEIRLAVHGE
+354 ALEIRVAVHGE

-398 DINQKVLD
+398 DINQKVLESDD
-406 PEAPDIAVS
+406 PALAVS
-415 YNDIGNA
+415 YNDLGN
-422 WCVMGDYAKGLE
+422 VFYSLGDYGKALE
-434 YLNKALEIQKK
+434 YLEKALEIQTKI
-445 NYGEEHL
+445 YSGGHL
-452 QVAAILNNIGYLQS
+452 HTAATLNNIGMLLS
-466 TTGNYQEALDN
+466 DKGDYQTALDN
-477 HQKAL
+477 YFKAL
-482 SIQEKI
+482 AIQEKI
-488 VGSDHPDTAI
+488 VGPGHPDIAI
-498 SNNNIGSTYFHTGD
+498 SYNNIGSVYYYTGD
-512 FTKALEYFR
+512 FSKALEYFR
-521 KALDIREKAFGE
+521 KALDIRVAAFGE
-533 RHPSVGESYNNLG
+533 KHPSVGESYSNTGVTLTQLG
-546 VVCIE
+546 NY
-551 LGDYH
+551 DD
-556 GARDNLEKTLE
+556 ARENLEKSLE
-567 VYKSVYEGD
+567 IYKDVYGND
-576 NEAVAVIYNNLA
+576 NEAISVTYINLA
-588 NLCSSLG
+588 DLSSNLG
-595 DFRKALE
+595 DFQKALE
-602 YNEKALEINERIFGP
+602 YQQKALEINLRLFGP
-617 EHPQVALS
+617 DHPQVALS
-625 HNNLGT
+625 YNNIGT
-631 TYGNLGEH
+631 AYSDLGEP
-639 QKGLEHLQKA
+639 QKALEYLQKA
-649 LDIRIKVLGA
+649 LDIRIKLLGNN
-659 DHPDVAT
+659 HPYVAS

-672 TVYSDL
+672 TIYNDL
-678 GDYDKALEYYR
+678 GNYDKALEYYH
-689 KSLETRRKT
+689 KAIDSYSHN
-698 FKEENTEFAQ
+698 EENPECAQ
-708 LYNNIGIALAKQG
+708 TYNNIGVALAKQG
-721 KEAEGLE
+721 KDAEALD
-728 YKRKALAI
+728 YKQKALEI
-736 RGKVLGD
+736 REQVLGIN
-743 DHPDIRESNFSVA
+743 HPDCRASYFSIA
-756 LTLIK
+756 LSLIK
-761 LAAADTAYQAQLD
+761 LAAADPAYQAQLD

-794 AKGLTGEYVIFALND
+794 AKGMTGEYVIFALND

-850 MGLYLVKVTSEEKA
+850 MGLYLIKVAPEEKA

>member
-1 MKNIIIATILILS
+1 MKNIIITTILILS
-14 ALAVG
+14 ALAAG
-19 AKTVQTGVV
+19 ARTVQTGVV

-101 TFMIV
+101 SFMIV

-180 IDLSEISPV
+180 IDLSEILPV

-195 LVQAGKIDE
+195 LVQVGKIDE

-233 TLTEIDRNL
+233 TLTEVDRNL

-256 IQTLQLGGAENNEK
+256 IQTLQLGGADNNVK
-270 IRRLY
+270 IRQLY

-284 NIEWLIDTGNFLY
+284 NIGWLIDTGNFLY

-312 ALASAEALHGPR
+312 ALASAEAQHGPR
-324 SEEVAKVMNN
+324 SEETSKVMNN
-334 LGVVCNDLGEFSNAL
+334 LGVVYNNLGEFSKAL

-354 ALEIRLAVHGE
+354 ALDIRLAVLGE

-373 YQNLGNTYLD
+373 YQNLGNAYLD
-383 SGDPNKALEYFQKAL
+383 AGDTAKAMEYFHKAL
-398 DINQKVLD
+398 DINLKVLD
-406 PEAPDIAVS
+406 PDDPALAVS
-415 YNDIGNA
+415 YNDLGN
-422 WCVMGDYAKGLE
+422 VFYSLGDYGKALE
-434 YLNKALEIQKK
+434 YLEKALEIQTKI
-445 NYGEEHL
+445 YSGGHL
-452 QVAAILNNIGYLQS
+452 HTAATLNNIGMLLS
-466 TTGNYQEALDN
+466 DKGDYQTALDN
-477 HQKAL
+477 YFKAL
-482 SIQEKI
+482 AIQEKI
-488 VGSDHPDTAI
+488 VGPGHPDIAI
-498 SNNNIGSTYFHTGD
+498 SYNNIGSVYYYTGYFS
-512 FTKALEYFR
+512 KALEYFR
-521 KALDIREKAFGE
+521 KALDIRVAAFGE
-533 RHPSVGESYNNLG
+533 KHPSVGESYSNTGVTLTQLG
-546 VVCIE
+546 NY
-551 LGDYH
+551 DA
-556 GARDNLEKTLE
+556 ARENLEKSLE
-567 VYKSVYEGD
+567 IYKDVFGND
-576 NEAVAVIYNNLA
+576 NEAISVTYINLA
-588 NLCSSLG
+588 DLSSNLG
-595 DFRKALE
+595 DFQKALE
-602 YNEKALEINERIFGP
+602 YQQKALEINQRLFGP
-617 EHPQVALS
+617 DHPQVALS
-625 HNNLGT
+625 YNNIGT
-631 TYGNLGEH
+631 AYGDLGEP
-639 QKGLEHLQKA
+639 QKALEYLQKA
-649 LDIRIKVLGA
+649 LDIRIKLLGNN
-659 DHPDVAT
+659 HPYVAS

-672 TVYSDL
+672 TIYNDL
-678 GDYDKALEYYR
+678 GNYDKALEYYH
-689 KSLETRRKT
+689 KAIDSYSHN
-698 FKEENTEFAQ
+698 EENPECAQ
-708 LYNNIGIALAKQG
+708 TYNNIGVALAKQG
-721 KEAEGLE
+721 KDAEALD
-728 YKRKALAI
+728 YKQKALEI
-736 RGKVLGD
+736 REQVLGIN
-743 DHPDIRESNFSVA
+743 HPGSRASYFSIA
-756 LTLIK
+756 LSLIK
-761 LAAADTAYQAQLD
+761 LAAADPAYQAQLD

-794 AKGLTGEYVIFALND
+794 SKGLTGEYVVFALND

-817 YGAAMGSMGK
+817 YGAAMGSVGK
-827 PKEFTMYRDG
+827 PKEFAMYRDG

-850 MGLYLVKVTSEEKA
+850 LEMLLIKVTPEEKA

>member
-101 TFMIV
+101 PFMIV

-312 ALASAEALHGPR
+312 ALASAEAQHGPQ
-324 SEEVAKVMNN
+324 SEEVAKVLNN
-334 LGVVCNDLGEFSNAL
+334 LGVVYNELGEFSKAL
-349 DYLQR
+349 DHLQR
-354 ALEIRLAVHGE
+354 ALDIRLAVLGE

-406 PEAPDIAVS
+406 SDDPALAVS
-415 YNDIGNA
+415 YNDLGNA
-422 WCVMGDYAKGLE
+422 FYSLGDYGKALVYLE
-434 YLNKALEIQKK
+434 KALEIQTKI
-445 NYGEEHL
+445 YSGGHL
-452 QVAAILNNIGYLQS
+452 HTAATLNNIGMLLS
-466 TTGNYQEALDN
+466 DKGDYQTALDN
-477 HQKAL
+477 YFKAL
-482 SIQEKI
+482 AIQEKI
-488 VGSDHPDTAI
+488 VGPGHPDIAI
-498 SNNNIGSTYFHTGD
+498 SYNNIGSVYYYTGD
-512 FTKALEYFR
+512 FSKALEYFR
-521 KALDIREKAFGE
+521 KALDIRVAAFGE
-533 RHPSVGESYNNLG
+533 KHPSVGESYSNTGVTLTQLG
-546 VVCIE
+546 NYDAACE
-551 LGDYH
+551 
-556 GARDNLEKTLE
+556 NLEKSLE
-567 VYKSVYEGD
+567 IYKDVFGND
-576 NEAVAVIYNNLA
+576 NEAISVTYINLA
-588 NLCSSLG
+588 DLSSNLG
-595 DFRKALE
+595 DFQKALE
-602 YNEKALEINERIFGP
+602 YQQKALEINLRLFGP
-617 EHPQVALS
+617 DHPQVALS
-625 HNNLGT
+625 YNNIGT
-631 TYGNLGEH
+631 AYGDLGEP
-639 QKGLEHLQKA
+639 QKALEYLQKA
-649 LDIRIKVLGA
+649 LDIRIKLLGNN
-659 DHPDVAT
+659 HPYVAS

-672 TVYSDL
+672 TIYNDL
-678 GDYDKALEYYR
+678 GNYDKALEYYH
-689 KSLETRRKT
+689 KAIDSYSHN
-698 FKEENTEFAQ
+698 EENPECAQ
-708 LYNNIGIALAKQG
+708 TYNNIGVALAKQG
-721 KEAEGLE
+721 KDAEALD
-728 YKRKALAI
+728 YKQKALEI
-736 RGKVLGD
+736 REKVLGIN
-743 DHPDIRESNFSVA
+743 HPDCRASYFSIA
-756 LTLIK
+756 LSLIK